1 VLLET
6 PEEIVIQPKKKRKR
20 RFLWLL
26 AIPAF
31 LLALVLSLQI
41 HAVQTWGG
49 HRLASYLSS
58 EWNRK
63 VEIDRIRIDL
73 WARVVLDGLYIE
85 DHKGDTLLY
94 AKELHL
100 AAYYFSSSNS
110 RFESQSISLREPN
123 IELKRYD
130 GEPDWNYQFLSDY
143 FASEEPQDTTGNFS
157 MWVGKLNIQDGK
169 FTYFDFTLPLIE
181 DGAFYEEQLAI
192 SNFSTVIEN
201 FEMKGE
207 VIQANIESLK
217 FKERSG
223 LNVENI
229 HAHFRMEGNAIQV
242 TELDADLGETHLVG
256 DVGIYAPN
264 DEAWSD
270 FNNKVIW
277 DIRLKPTEL
286 VLNDL
291 AVFSSDLKGFSNV
304 LKLEGNI
311 SGSLNDL
318 SLWNMNLEFGR
329 YSHFKGNIHLLNA
342 MNLDSLKYELAAE
355 SIESNYTDLSRM
367 KSYPFDEGRKLQLP
381 SNISTLG
388 NIRFEGNA
396 RGDLDALDL
405 YGKTITE
412 IGTLTT
418 AIHMS
423 DFDSLVSYSGQLQLD
438 KFNLGIYY
446 SDDQM
451 GVVSANIRLDGTG
464 LELSKMD
471 LNFEGEISELGLGQY
486 VYTKMTSTG
495 RFKNNF
501 FNGKFEIADAN
512 AQAKFDGEI
521 DFTQKQPLLNFELNI
536 NRFDLTAVGLLED
549 ETPAVIA
556 GEFNAHLKGLT
567 LSEIEGEFVG
577 ANIVYLIDEKI
588 RKLEYF
594 TLDTEQEGTRSI
606 TLNSDV
612 VFAKIEGNFNYDQL
626 WPSLQDIIADAM
638 PNLEYSSRPHKN
650 QDFNLTVRINDF
662 EFISAAFIPELKIAR
677 GTSLNLFVD
686 EKNNE
691 LSGTLGSP
699 KIQFEDYKAGDLVLD
714 ISREL
719 NSIFLTVQV
728 NEVLDGDAKLIS
740 NLSWD
745 MQSLGDT
752 VYSALMW
759 GNSGEFLTGDL
770 NGVFFLHSFD
780 DFEYRTGRSS
790 LVVNNETWDWAPNAS
805 ITLCHK
811 DLGVNG
817 FRMFNQSE
825 YVGING
831 MISEHPSSPLRLELG
846 NVDLS
851 MLNGLLGE
859 DLKLQGEANGVV
871 ELSNLYDKTIVTSEL
886 NLFELGL
893 NDYAIGNLCVNS
905 TWDSKKERLR
915 ADGEIER
922 DSVQPLRFAGTYT
935 PKDEV
940 SPLDFLL
947 TMNGFDLSLLN
958 AFIGED
964 VLGIHGFASSMVSLT
979 GTLDSPELEGDLILR
994 NASLAVPFLKT
1005 SYTFSDKVHIDPDM
1019 FAFNNIKIYDEDG
1032 NEGRLTG
1039 QVLHTNFADWQYDV
1053 LVEME
1058 KPFLTMNTKEG
1069 DNSDFYGKAY
1079 TTGFL
1084 DISGY
1089 GEQTFFDMTLKSE
1102 KGTTFIL
1109 PMSTSGELQFDS
1121 YISFVNPLD
1130 TVTKKELKA
1139 DLSGI
1144 TMNLQLDV
1152 TEDAEF
1158 QIIFDEAVG
1167 DVMKGRGKGHLS
1179 MIINNL
1185 STFNM
1190 YGMLEIT
1197 QGSYLFTL
1205 KNLLNK
1211 PFEVKPGGSIAWYGD
1226 PMAAELD
1233 LQAIYKAS
1241 ASLSDIIPDPTQTSG
1256 KRVPVNLIMGLQ
1268 GKMMNPTI
1276 GFDLE
1281 LPQSDQ
1287 LTKSRLAS
1295 VISTEQERNRQAFA
1309 LLVMGRFI
1317 SPPNIT
1323 QTAGSGVG
1331 LASNGSELISS
1342 QISNWLSQI
1351 SDDFDLGFNY
1361 RPGDKISNEEIE
1373 LALSTQLFNDRV
1385 SVTGNFGVARG
1396 SANTSQ
1402 TTNYIGDVRVEYNI
1416 TEDGK
1421 IRLMVYNE
1429 SNDTRMTTTTQSPYT
1444 QGIGV
1449 IYQEEFDNWKQLVD
1463 GIQELFKRNANK
1475 SSGGQIP

>member
-1 VLLET
+1 MET
-6 PEEIVIQPKKKRKR
+6 PEEIVVQPKKKRKR

-26 AIPAF
+26 TIPAF
-31 LLALVLSLQI
+31 FIILILSLQI

-73 WARVVLDGLYIE
+73 WARVVIDGLYIE

-94 AKELHL
+94 AKELHM
-100 AAYYFSSSNS
+100 ATYSFSSSQS
-110 RFESQSISLREPN
+110 RFESQSISLIDPN
-123 IELKRYD
+123 IEFKRYA
-130 GEPDWNYQFLSDY
+130 GESDWNYQFLSDY
-143 FASEEPQDTTGNFS
+143 FSSEEPKDTTSNFS
-157 MWVGKLNIQDGK
+157 MWVGKLKVENAK
-169 FTYFDFTLPLIE
+169 FTYFDYTLPLVQ
-181 DGAFYEEQLAI
+181 DGSFYEEQLAI
-192 SNFSTVIEN
+192 SHFSTEIEN
-201 FEMKGE
+201 FEMKGD
-207 VIQANIESLK
+207 VIQANIESFKL
-217 FKERSG
+217 KERSG
-223 LNVENI
+223 LNVEDL
-229 HAHFRMEGNAIQV
+229 HAHFRMDGNAIQV
-242 TELDADLGETHLVG
+242 TELDADLGETHVVG
-256 DVGIYAPN
+256 EVGMYAPN
-264 DEAWSD
+264 DSAWSD
-270 FNNKVIW
+270 FNNKVNW
-277 DIRLKPTEL
+277 DIHLKPSEL

-291 AVFSSDLKGFSNV
+291 AVFSGDLKGFTNV
-304 LKLEGNI
+304 LKLEGDI
-311 SGSLNDL
+311 SGPLNDL
-318 SLWNMNLEFGR
+318 SLWNMNLAFGR
-329 YSHFKGNIHLLNA
+329 HSHFKGNVHLLNA
-342 MNLDSLKYELAAE
+342 MNSDSLRYELAVNTL
-355 SIESNYTDLSRM
+355 SSDYHDLSGL
-367 KSYPFDEGRKLQLP
+367 KSFPFDQGKYLQLP
-381 SNISTLG
+381 ENISTLG
-388 NIRFEGNA
+388 KIHFEGNA
-396 RGDLDALDL
+396 SGDLDAVDL
-405 YGKTITE
+405 YGKTTTE
-412 IGTLTT
+412 IGALTT

-423 DFDSLVSYSGQLQLD
+423 DFDSLVTYSGQLELE
-438 KFNLGIYY
+438 KFNLGTYY
-446 SDDQM
+446 TDDQM
-451 GVVSANIRLDGTG
+451 GVVSANLSIAGSG
-464 LELSKMD
+464 LALSSMD
-471 LNFEGEISELGLGQY
+471 MNFDGEISELGMGGY
-486 VYTKMTSTG
+486 VYTKMTSSG

-501 FNGKFEIADAN
+501 FSGKFEIADPN
-512 AQAKFDGEI
+512 AQAMFDGEI
-521 DFTQKQPLLNFELNI
+521 DFTQKQPLLNFELNV
-536 NRFDLTAVGLLED
+536 NRFDLTAVGLIED

-567 LSEIEGEFVG
+567 LNEIEGEFVG

-588 RKLEYF
+588 RKLDYF
-594 TLDTEQEGTRSI
+594 TLDTEQDGKRSV

-612 VFAKIEGNFNYDQL
+612 IYAKLEGNFNYNQL
-626 WPSLQDIIADAM
+626 WPSLQDIIADAL
-638 PNLEYSSRPHKN
+638 PNMTYSSRPHKD

-662 EFISAAFIPELKIAR
+662 EFISAAFIPELKIAK

-686 EKNNE
+686 EKNNQ

-699 KIQFEDYKAGDLVLD
+699 KIQFEDYLAEELVVD

-719 NSIFLTVQV
+719 HSIFLTVQV
-728 NEVLDGDAKLIS
+728 NEVFENESKYIS

-745 MQSLGDT
+745 VQSLGDT

-759 GNSGEFLTGDL
+759 GNAGDFVTGDL
-770 NGVFFLHSFD
+770 NGVFFLNSFD
-780 DFEYRTGRSS
+780 DFEYRIGRSQ
-790 LVVNNETWDWAPNAS
+790 LVINSEPWVWTPDAS
-805 ITLCHK
+805 ITVCHK
-811 DLGVNG
+811 DLGFNG
-817 FRMFNQSE
+817 FQMHNQSE
-825 YVGING
+825 FLGING
-831 MISEHPSSPLRLELG
+831 MVTEHPSAPLKIELG
-846 NVDLS
+846 NLDLS

-859 DLKLQGEANGVV
+859 DLTLVGEANGVV
-871 ELSNLYDKTIVTSEL
+871 ELSNVYDKTIVTSEL
-886 NLFELGL
+886 SLFGLGL
-893 NDYAIGNLCVNS
+893 NTYEIGNLCVNS

-922 DSVQPLRFAGTYT
+922 DSIQPLRFAGTYT
-935 PKDEV
+935 PKKED

-964 VLGIHGFASSMVSLT
+964 VLGISGFASSMVSLT
-979 GTLDSPELEGDLILR
+979 GTLDEPQLEGDLMLR
-994 NASLAVPFLKT
+994 DAELFVPFLKT
-1005 SYTFSDKVHIDPDM
+1005 KYSFSDKVHIDPEM
-1019 FAFNNIKIYDEDG
+1019 FAFDNIKIFDEEG
-1032 NEGRLTG
+1032 NAGILTG
-1039 QVLHTNFADWQYDV
+1039 QVLHKNFADWQYDV
-1053 LVEME
+1053 LVDMD
-1058 KPFLTMNTKEG
+1058 KPLLTMNTKEG

-1079 TTGFL
+1079 TSGFL
-1084 DISGY
+1084 NISGY
-1089 GEQTFFDMTLKSE
+1089 GSQTFFDMTLKSE
-1102 KGTTFIL
+1102 KGTVFNL
-1109 PMSTSGELQFDS
+1109 PMSSSGELQFDS
-1121 YISFVNPLD
+1121 YIQFINPLD
-1130 TVTKKELKA
+1130 TTSKKELKA

-1144 TMNLQLDV
+1144 TMNMQLDV

-1190 YGMLEIT
+1190 YGMLELT
-1197 QGSYLFTL
+1197 EGSYLFTL

-1233 LQAIYKAS
+1233 MQAIYKVS
-1241 ASLSDIIPDPTQTSG
+1241 ASLNDIIPDPNQSTG
-1256 KRVPVNLIMGLQ
+1256 KRVPINLIMGLQ

-1295 VISTEQERNRQAFA
+1295 IVSTEQERNRQAFA

-1323 QTAGSGVG
+1323 QTGGTGVG
-1331 LASNGSELISS
+1331 LASNGSELISN

-1361 RPGDKISNEEIE
+1361 RPGDKISNEQIE

-1396 SANTSQ
+1396 NANTSQ

-1416 TEDGK
+1416 TQDGK

-1429 SNDTRMTTTTQSPYT
+1429 SNDRRMTTTTQSPYT

-1449 IYQEEFDNWKQLVD
+1449 IYQEEFDNWKQLAD

-1475 SSGGQIP
+1475 TSAVQLP

>member
-1 VLLET
+1 MLLEA
-6 PEEIVIQPKKKRKR
+6 PEEIVVQPKKKRKR

-26 AIPAF
+26 TIPVF
-31 LLALVLSLQI
+31 LLGLILSLQI

-49 HRLASYLSS
+49 HRLASYLSL

-63 VEIDRIRIDL
+63 VEIERVRIDL

-100 AAYYFSSSNS
+100 ATYSFSSSSS
-110 RFESQSISLREPN
+110 RFESQSVSLSEPN
-123 IELKRYD
+123 IEFKRYA
-130 GEPDWNYQFLSDY
+130 GEADWNYQFLSDY
-143 FASEEPQDTTGNFS
+143 FSSDEPLDTTSTFS
-157 MWVGKLNIQDGK
+157 VWVGKLNIENGK
-169 FTYFDFTLPLIE
+169 FVYFDYTLPLAE
-181 DGAFYEEQLAI
+181 EGVFYEEQLAV
-192 SNFSTVIEN
+192 SNFSTEIQN
-201 FEMKGE
+201 FEMNGD
-207 VIQANIESLK
+207 VIQASIESLK
-217 FKERSG
+217 LKERSG
-223 LNVENI
+223 LNI
-229 HAHFRMEGNAIQV
+229 DDMHAHLRMQGNSIQV
-242 TELDADLGETHLVG
+242 TDLNADLGETHLVG
-256 DVGIYAPN
+256 DLGIYAPN

-270 FNNKVIW
+270 FNNKVNW
-277 DIRLKPTEL
+277 DIHLKPTDL

-396 RGDLDALDL
+396 RGDLNALDL

-567 LSEIEGEFVG
+567 LSEVEGEFVG

-699 KIQFEDYKAGDLVLD
+699 KIQFEDYKAEDLVLD

-831 MISEHPSSPLRLELG
+831 IISEHPSSPLRLELG

-851 MLNGLLGE
+851 VLNGLLGE

-871 ELSNLYDKTIVTSEL
+871 ELSNVYDKTIVTSEL

-893 NDYAIGNLCVNS
+893 NDYEIGNLCVNS

-922 DSVQPLRFAGTYT
+922 DSIQPLRFAGTYT
-935 PKDEV
+935 PKDEE

-979 GTLDSPELEGDLILR
+979 GTLDSPQLEGDLILR

-1005 SYTFSDKVHIDPDM
+1005 SYTFSDKVHIDPEM

-1109 PMSTSGELQFDS
+1109 PMSSSGELQFDS

-1190 YGMLEIT
+1190 YGMLELT

-1211 PFEVKPGGSIAWYGD
+1211 PFEVKPGGTIAWYGD

-1233 LQAIYKAS
+1233 MKAIYKVS

-1323 QTAGSGVG
+1323 QTASSGVG

-1429 SNDTRMTTTTQSPYT
+1429 SNDSRMTTTTQSPYT

-1449 IYQEEFDNWKQLVD
+1449 IYQEEFDNWKQLAD
-1463 GIQELFKRNANK
+1463 GIQELFKRK
-1475 SSGGQIP
+1475 STKSPGD

>member
-1 VLLET
+1 MLLEA
-6 PEEIVIQPKKKRKR
+6 PEEIVVQPKKKRKR

-26 AIPAF
+26 TIPVF
-31 LLALVLSLQI
+31 LLVLILSLQI

-63 VEIDRIRIDL
+63 VEIERVRIDL

-100 AAYYFSSSNS
+100 ATYSFSSSSS
-110 RFESQSISLREPN
+110 RFESQSISLSEPN
-123 IELKRYD
+123 IEFKRYA
-130 GEPDWNYQFLSDY
+130 GEADWNYQFLSDY
-143 FASEEPQDTTGNFS
+143 FSSDEPLDTTSTFS
-157 MWVGKLNIQDGK
+157 VWVGKLNIENGK
-169 FTYFDFTLPLIE
+169 FVYFDYTLPLAE
-181 DGAFYEEQLAI
+181 EGVFYEEQLAV
-192 SNFSTVIEN
+192 SNFSTEIQN
-201 FEMKGE
+201 FEMNGD
-207 VIQANIESLK
+207 VIQASIESLK
-217 FKERSG
+217 LKERSG
-223 LNVENI
+223 LNI
-229 HAHFRMEGNAIQV
+229 DDMHAHLRMQGNSIQV
-242 TELDADLGETHLVG
+242 TDLNADLGETHLVG
-256 DVGIYAPN
+256 DLGIYAPN

-270 FNNKVIW
+270 FNNKVNW
-277 DIRLKPTEL
+277 DIHLKPTDL

-396 RGDLDALDL
+396 RGDLNALDL

-471 LNFEGEISELGLGQY
+471 LNFEGDISELGLGQY

-567 LSEIEGEFVG
+567 LSEVEGEFVG

-699 KIQFEDYKAGDLVLD
+699 KIQFEDYKAEDLVLD

-831 MISEHPSSPLRLELG
+831 IISEHPSSPLRLELG

-851 MLNGLLGE
+851 VLNGLLGE

-871 ELSNLYDKTIVTSEL
+871 ELSNVYDKTIVTSEL

-893 NDYAIGNLCVNS
+893 NDYEIGNLCVNS

-922 DSVQPLRFAGTYT
+922 DSIQPLRFAGTYT
-935 PKDEV
+935 PKDEE

-979 GTLDSPELEGDLILR
+979 GTLDSPQLEGDLILR

-1005 SYTFSDKVHIDPDM
+1005 SYTFSDKVHIDPEM

-1109 PMSTSGELQFDS
+1109 PMSSSGELQFDS

-1190 YGMLEIT
+1190 YGMLELT

-1211 PFEVKPGGSIAWYGD
+1211 PFEVKPGGTIAWYGD

-1233 LQAIYKAS
+1233 MKAIYKAS

-1323 QTAGSGVG
+1323 QTASSGVG

-1429 SNDTRMTTTTQSPYT
+1429 SNDSRMTTTTQSPYT

-1449 IYQEEFDNWKQLVD
+1449 IYQEEFDNWKQLAD
-1463 GIQELFKRNANK
+1463 GIQELFKRK
-1475 SSGGQIP
+1475 STKSPGD

>member
-6 PEEIVIQPKKKRKR
+6 PEEIVVLPKKKRKR

-26 AIPAF
+26 TIPAF
-31 LLALVLSLQI
+31 LVILILSLQI

-94 AKELHL
+94 AKELHM
-100 AAYYFSSSNS
+100 ATYSFSSSQS
-110 RFESQSISLREPN
+110 RFESQSISLLEPN
-123 IELKRYD
+123 IEFKLYA
-130 GEPDWNYQFLSDY
+130 GESDWNYQFLSDY
-143 FASEEPQDTTGNFS
+143 FASEEPQDTTSNFS
-157 MWVGKLNIQDGK
+157 MWVGKLNIENGK
-169 FTYFDFTLPLIE
+169 FTYFDYTLPLVE
-181 DGAFYEEQLAI
+181 EGAFYEEQLAV
-192 SNFSTVIEN
+192 SHFSTQVEN
-201 FEMKGE
+201 FEMKGD

-217 FKERSG
+217 LKERSG
-223 LNVENI
+223 LNVEDL
-229 HAHFRMEGNAIQV
+229 HAHFRMQGNAIQV

-256 DVGIYAPN
+256 DVGMYAPN
-264 DEAWSD
+264 DDAWSD
-270 FNNKVIW
+270 FNNKVNW
-277 DIRLKPTEL
+277 DIHFKPTEL

-291 AVFSSDLKGFSNV
+291 SVFSSDLKGFDNV
-304 LKLEGNI
+304 LKLEGDV
-311 SGSLNDL
+311 SGTLNDL
-318 SLWNMNLEFGR
+318 SLWNMNLQFGR
-329 YSHFKGNIHLLNA
+329 HSHFKGNIHLTNA

-355 SIESNYTDLSRM
+355 SITSNYNDLSSL
-367 KSYPFDEGRKLQLP
+367 KAYPFSEGKLMQLP
-381 SNISTLG
+381 ANISTLG
-388 NIRFEGNA
+388 RIQFEGNA
-396 RGDLDALDL
+396 RGDLSEVEL
-405 YGKTITE
+405 YGKTTTD
-412 IGTLTT
+412 IGSLTT
-418 AIHMS
+418 AVKMS
-423 DFDSLVSYSGQLQLD
+423 DFDSLVSYNGQLQLE

-446 SDDQM
+446 SDDQL
-451 GVVSANIRLDGTG
+451 GVVSTNIHVEGTG
-464 LELSKMD
+464 LEVSNMD
-471 LNFEGEISELGLGQY
+471 LNFEGVISELGLGEY
-486 VYTKMTSTG
+486 VYTKMTSSG

-501 FNGKFEIADAN
+501 FSGKFEIADAN

-521 DFTQKQPLLNFELNI
+521 DFTQKQPLLNFELNV

-588 RKLEYF
+588 RKLDYF
-594 TLDTEQEGTRSI
+594 TIDTEQEGKRSI
-606 TLNSDV
+606 TLNSEV
-612 VFAKIEGNFNYDQL
+612 VYARLDGNFDYNQL
-626 WPSLQDIIADAM
+626 WPSLQDIIADAL
-638 PNLEYSSRPHKN
+638 PNMEHSFRPHKE
-650 QDFNLTVRINDF
+650 QDFDLTVRINDF

-691 LSGTLGSP
+691 LSGTFGSP
-699 KIQFEDYKAGDLVLD
+699 NIQYEDYKAEDLVVD
-714 ISREL
+714 ISRDL
-719 NSIFLTVQV
+719 GSIFLTVQV
-728 NEVLDGDAKLIS
+728 NEVLDQESKMIS

-745 MQSLGDT
+745 VQSLGDT

-759 GNSGEFLTGDL
+759 GNPGEFLTGDL
-770 NGVFFLHSFD
+770 NGVFFLNSFD
-780 DFEYRTGRSS
+780 DFEYIVGRSS
-790 LVVNNETWDWAPNAS
+790 LVVNNELWIWAPNAS
-805 ITLCHK
+805 FTLCHK

-817 FRMFNQSE
+817 FRMYHQNE
-825 YVGING
+825 YLGING
-831 MISEHPSSPLRLELG
+831 MITEHPSSPLRVELG
-846 NVDLS
+846 NVDLA

-859 DLKLQGEANGVV
+859 DLQLAGEANGVV
-871 ELSNLYDKTIVTSEL
+871 ELSNVYDKTIVTSEL
-886 NLFELGL
+886 SLFDLGL
-893 NDYAIGNLCVNS
+893 NDYEIGNLCVNS

-922 DSVQPLRFAGTYT
+922 DSLQPLRFAGNYT
-935 PKDEV
+935 PKKEE

-947 TMNGFDLSLLN
+947 TMNGFDLSILN

-964 VLGIHGFASSMVSLT
+964 VLGISGYASSMVSLT
-979 GTLDSPELEGDLILR
+979 GTLEEPQLEGDLILR
-994 NASLAVPFLKT
+994 KAELFVPFLQTK
-1005 SYTFSDKVHIDPDM
+1005 YAFDDKIHIDPEM
-1019 FAFNNIKIYDEDG
+1019 FAFDNVKIFDEEG
-1032 NEGRLTG
+1032 NPGRLTG
-1039 QVLHTNFADWQYDV
+1039 QVLHKNFEDWQYDV
-1053 LVEME
+1053 MVEMDT
-1058 KPFLTMNTKEG
+1058 PMLTMNTKEG

-1089 GEQTFFDMTLKSE
+1089 GDQTFFDMTLKSE
-1102 KGTTFIL
+1102 KGTVFNL
-1109 PMSTSGELQFDS
+1109 PMSASGELQFDS
-1121 YISFVNPLD
+1121 YIQFVNPLD
-1130 TVTKKELKA
+1130 TATKKELKA

-1144 TMNLQLDV
+1144 TMNMQLDV

-1233 LQAIYKAS
+1233 MQAIYKVS
-1241 ASLSDIIPDPTQTSG
+1241 ASLNDIIPDPTQTSG
-1256 KRVPVNLIMGLQ
+1256 KRVPINLIMGLQ

-1295 VISTEQERNRQAFA
+1295 VVSTEQERNRQAFA

-1323 QTAGSGVG
+1323 QTGGTGVG
-1331 LASNGSELISS
+1331 LASNGSELISN

-1361 RPGDKISNEEIE
+1361 RPGDKISNEQIE

-1416 TEDGK
+1416 TQDGK

-1429 SNDTRMTTTTQSPYT
+1429 SNDQRVTTTAQSPYT

-1449 IYQEEFDNWKQLVD
+1449 IYQEEFDNWKQLAD
-1463 GIQELFKRNANK
+1463 GIQEIFKRNANK

>member
-1 VLLET
+1 MET
-6 PEEIVIQPKKKRKR
+6 PEEKIVVQPKKKRKR

-31 LLALVLSLQI
+31 LVALVLSLQI
-41 HAVQTWGG
+41 HAVQTWCG
-49 HRLASYLSS
+49 HRLAEYLSS

-94 AKELHL
+94 AKELHM
-100 AAYYFSSSNS
+100 ATYSFSSDDS
-110 RFESQSISLREPN
+110 RFESQSISLIEPD
-123 IELKRYD
+123 IELKRYQGD
-130 GEPDWNYQFLSDY
+130 SYWNYQFLSDY
-143 FASEEPQDTTGNFS
+143 FSSDEPADTASNFS
-157 MWVGKLNIQDGK
+157 MWVGKLYVENAK
-169 FTYFDFTLPLIE
+169 FVYFDYNLPAVL
-181 DGAFYEEQLAI
+181 DGTFFEEQLEI
-192 SNFSTVIEN
+192 SNFTSEIEN
-201 FEMKGE
+201 FEMKGD

-223 LNVENI
+223 LNI
-229 HAHFRMEGNAIQV
+229 DQLHAHFRMEGNSIQV
-242 TELDADLGETHLVG
+242 KELDANLGKTHLVG
-256 DVGIYAPN
+256 DLGIYAPN
-264 DEAWSD
+264 DDAWND
-270 FNNKVIW
+270 FNNKVKW
-277 DIRLKPTEL
+277 DIHLEPTEL

-291 AVFSSDLKGFSNV
+291 AVFSSDLKGFDNV
-304 LKLEGNI
+304 LKIDGDI

-318 SLWNMNLEFGR
+318 NLWNMNLEFGKR
-329 YSHFKGNIHLLNA
+329 SHFKGNIHLLNA
-342 MNLDSLKYELAAE
+342 LNVDSLSYEVAV
-355 SIESNYTDLSRM
+355 SSVSSDYNDLSAL
-367 KSYPFDEGRKLQLP
+367 KSYPFNEGKFLQFP
-381 SNISTLG
+381 SNVATLG
-388 NIRFEGNA
+388 KIQFEGNA
-396 RGDLDALDL
+396 RGDLSAVEL
-405 YGKTITE
+405 YGKTTTD
-412 IGTLTT
+412 IGSLTT
-418 AIHMS
+418 AIQMS
-423 DFDSLVSYSGQLQLD
+423 DFDSLAHYSGQLKLE
-438 KFNLGIYY
+438 KFNLGTYY
-446 SDDQM
+446 SDPEM
-451 GVVSANIRLDGTG
+451 GVVSADIRIDGTG
-464 LELSKMD
+464 LELNNMD
-471 LNFEGEISELGLGQY
+471 LNFEGGISELGFGQY
-486 VYTKMTSTG
+486 VYTNMNSTG

-501 FNGKFEIADAN
+501 FSGKFEIADAN
-512 AQAKFDGEI
+512 AQATFDGEI
-521 DFTQKQPLLNFELNI
+521 DFTQRQPVLNFDLNL
-536 NRFDLTAVGLLED
+536 NRFDLTAVGLIED

-556 GEFNAHLKGLT
+556 GQFNARLKGLT
-567 LSEIEGEFVG
+567 FSEIEGELVG
-577 ANIVYLIDEKI
+577 ANVVYLIDEKI
-588 RKLEYF
+588 RKLDYF
-594 TLDTEQEGTRSI
+594 TIDTEQEGVKSI

-612 VFAKIEGNFNYDQL
+612 VYARLEGNFNYDQL
-626 WPSLQDIIADAM
+626 WPSIQDIIADAM
-638 PNLEYSSRPHKN
+638 PNMTYSARPHKK
-650 QDFNLTVRINDF
+650 QDFNLIVRINDF
-662 EFISAAFIPELKIAR
+662 EFISAAFIPELKIAK

-686 EKNNE
+686 EKNNL

-699 KIQFEDYKAGDLVLD
+699 FIQYENYKAEELVVD

-719 NSIFLTVQV
+719 KSIFLTVQV
-728 NEVLDGDAKLIS
+728 NEVFSEDSKYIS

-745 MQSLGDT
+745 VQSLGDT
-752 VYSALMW
+752 LYSALMW
-759 GNSGEFLTGDL
+759 GNDGDYVTGDL

-780 DFEYRTGRSS
+780 DFEYRIGQSQ
-790 LVVNNETWDWAPNAS
+790 LVINSQPWTLSTNAS
-805 ITLCHK
+805 LTLCHNE
-811 DLGVNG
+811 LGVNG
-817 FRMFNQSE
+817 FRMFNQTE
-825 YVGING
+825 YLGING
-831 MISEHPSSPLRLELG
+831 MVSEHPTSPLRIELG
-846 NVDLS
+846 NIDLS
-851 MLNGLLGE
+851 MLNSLLGE
-859 DLKLQGEANGVV
+859 DLILKGEANGVV
-871 ELSNLYDKTIVTSEL
+871 ELSNIYDKTIVTSEL
-886 NLFELGL
+886 SIFDLGL
-893 NDYAIGNLCVNS
+893 NDYEIGSLCVNS

-935 PKDEV
+935 PKKES
-940 SPLDFLL
+940 SPLDFVL
-947 TMNGFDLSLLN
+947 TMNGFDLSILN

-964 VLGIHGFASSMVSLT
+964 VLGISGFASSMVSLT
-979 GTLDSPELEGDLILR
+979 GTLEEPQLEGDLLLR
-994 NASLAVPFLKT
+994 KAKLFVPFLQT
-1005 SYTFSDKVHIDPDM
+1005 GFTFTDKIHIDPEM
-1019 FAFNNIKIYDEDG
+1019 FAFDNVEIFDAEG
-1032 NEGRLTG
+1032 NAGRLTG
-1039 QVLHTNFADWQYDV
+1039 QVLHKNFGDWQYDV
-1053 LVEME
+1053 SVEME
-1058 KPFLTMNTKEG
+1058 TPLLTMNTKEG

-1084 DISGY
+1084 DVSGY
-1089 GEQTFFDMTLKSE
+1089 GDQTFFDMTLKSE

-1109 PMSTSGELQFDS
+1109 PMSSSGELQFDS
-1121 YISFVNPLD
+1121 YIQFVNPLD
-1130 TVTKKELKA
+1130 TTTKKELKA

-1144 TMNLQLDV
+1144 TMNMQLDV

-1190 YGMLEIT
+1190 YGMLELT

-1211 PFEVKPGGSIAWYGD
+1211 PFEVKPGGTIAWYGD
-1226 PMAAELD
+1226 PMGAELD
-1233 LQAIYKAS
+1233 MQAIYKSS
-1241 ASLSDIIPDPTQTSG
+1241 ASLNDIIPDPTQTSG

-1323 QTAGSGVG
+1323 QTGGSGVG

-1361 RPGDKISNEEIE
+1361 RPGDKISNEQIE

-1396 SANTSQ
+1396 NANTSQ

-1416 TEDGK
+1416 TQDGK

-1429 SNDTRMTTTTQSPYT
+1429 SNDSRMITTTQSPYT

-1449 IYQEEFDNWKQLVD
+1449 IYQEEFDNWKQLAE
-1463 GIQELFKRNANK
+1463 GIQELFKRNATK
-1475 SSGGQIP
+1475 SPGD

>member
-1 VLLET
+1 MLLEA
-6 PEEIVIQPKKKRKR
+6 PEEIVVQPKKKRKR

-26 AIPAF
+26 TIPVF
-31 LLALVLSLQI
+31 LLVLILSLQI

-49 HRLASYLSS
+49 HRLASYLSL

-63 VEIDRIRIDL
+63 VEIERVRIDL

-100 AAYYFSSSNS
+100 ATYSFSSSSS
-110 RFESQSISLREPN
+110 RFESQSVSLSEPN
-123 IELKRYD
+123 IEFKRYA
-130 GEPDWNYQFLSDY
+130 GEADWNYQFLSDY
-143 FASEEPQDTTGNFS
+143 FSSDEPLDTTSTFS
-157 MWVGKLNIQDGK
+157 VWVGKLNIENGK
-169 FTYFDFTLPLIE
+169 FVYFDYTLPLAE
-181 DGAFYEEQLAI
+181 EGVFYEEQLAV
-192 SNFSTVIEN
+192 SNFSTEIQN
-201 FEMKGE
+201 FEMNGD
-207 VIQANIESLK
+207 VIQASIESLK
-217 FKERSG
+217 LKERSG
-223 LNVENI
+223 LNI
-229 HAHFRMEGNAIQV
+229 DDMHAHLRMQGNSIQV
-242 TELDADLGETHLVG
+242 TDLNADLGETHLVG
-256 DVGIYAPN
+256 DLGIYAPN

-270 FNNKVIW
+270 FNNKVNW
-277 DIRLKPTEL
+277 DIHLKPTDL

-318 SLWNMNLEFGR
+318 SLWTMNLEFGR
-329 YSHFKGNIHLLNA
+329 YSHFKGNLHLLNA

-396 RGDLDALDL
+396 RGDLNALDL

-471 LNFEGEISELGLGQY
+471 LNFEGDISELGLGQY

-567 LSEIEGEFVG
+567 LSEVEGEFVG

-699 KIQFEDYKAGDLVLD
+699 KIQFEDYKAEDLVLD

-831 MISEHPSSPLRLELG
+831 IISEHPSSPLRLELG

-851 MLNGLLGE
+851 VLNGLLGE

-871 ELSNLYDKTIVTSEL
+871 ELSNVYDKTIVTSEL

-893 NDYAIGNLCVNS
+893 NDYEIGNLCVNS

-922 DSVQPLRFAGTYT
+922 DSIQPLRFAGTYT
-935 PKDEV
+935 PKDEE

-979 GTLDSPELEGDLILR
+979 GTLDSPQLEGDLILR

-1005 SYTFSDKVHIDPDM
+1005 SYTFSDKVHIDPEM

-1089 GEQTFFDMTLKSE
+1089 GEQTFFDMTLRSE

-1109 PMSTSGELQFDS
+1109 PMSSSGELQFDS
-1121 YISFVNPLD
+1121 YISFLNPLD

-1190 YGMLEIT
+1190 YGMLELT

-1211 PFEVKPGGSIAWYGD
+1211 PFEVKPGGTIAWYGD

-1233 LQAIYKAS
+1233 MKAIYKVS

-1323 QTAGSGVG
+1323 QTASSGVG

-1429 SNDTRMTTTTQSPYT
+1429 SNDSRMTTTTQSPYT

-1449 IYQEEFDNWKQLVD
+1449 IYQEEFDNWKQLAD
-1463 GIQELFKRNANK
+1463 GIQELFKRK
-1475 SSGGQIP
+1475 STKSPGD

>member
-1 VLLET
+1 MLLET
-6 PEEIVIQPKKKRKR
+6 PEEIVVLPKKKRKR

-26 AIPAF
+26 TIPAF
-31 LLALVLSLQI
+31 LVILILSLQI

-49 HRLASYLSS
+49 HRLASFLSS

-94 AKELHL
+94 AKELHM
-100 AAYYFSSSNS
+100 ATYSFSSSES
-110 RFESQSISLREPN
+110 RFESQSISLLEPN
-123 IELKRYD
+123 IEFKRYA
-130 GEPDWNYQFLSDY
+130 GESDWNYQFLSDY
-143 FASEEPQDTTGNFS
+143 FASEEPQDTTSNFS
-157 MWVGKLNIQDGK
+157 MWVGKLNIENGK
-169 FTYFDFTLPLIE
+169 FTYFDYTLPLVE
-181 DGAFYEEQLAI
+181 EGAFYEEQLAV
-192 SNFSTVIEN
+192 SHFSTQIEN
-201 FEMKGE
+201 FEMKDD
-207 VIQANIESLK
+207 VIQANIETLK
-217 FKERSG
+217 FRERSG

-229 HAHFRMEGNAIQV
+229 HAHLRMEGNSIQV

-264 DEAWSD
+264 DEAWND
-270 FNNKVIW
+270 FNNKVNW
-277 DIRLKPTEL
+277 DIHFKPTKL

-291 AVFSSDLKGFSNV
+291 SVFSSDLKGFDNV
-304 LKLEGNI
+304 LKLEGDV

-329 YSHFKGNIHLLNA
+329 HSHFKGNIHLMNA
-342 MNLDSLKYELAAE
+342 MNLDSLKYEMAAE
-355 SIESNYTDLSRM
+355 SITSNYSDLTGL
-367 KSYPFDEGRKLQLP
+367 KTYPFSEGTRMQLP
-381 SNISTLG
+381 SNMATLG
-388 NIRFEGNA
+388 KIQFEGNL
-396 RGDLDALDL
+396 RGDLSAVDL
-405 YGKTITE
+405 YGKTTTE
-412 IGTLTT
+412 IGSLTT

-423 DFDSLVSYSGQLQLD
+423 DFDSLVSYSGQLELD
-438 KFNLGIYY
+438 QFNLGTYY
-446 SDDQM
+446 SDDQL
-451 GVVSANIRLDGTG
+451 GVVSANIRIEGTG
-464 LELSKMD
+464 IEVGNMD
-471 LNFEGEISELGLGQY
+471 LNFDGGISEFGLGGY
-486 VYTKMTSTG
+486 VYTQMTSSG

-501 FNGKFEIADAN
+501 FNGIFEIADAN

-521 DFTQKQPLLNFELNI
+521 DFTQKQPLLNFELNV

-588 RKLEYF
+588 RKLDYF
-594 TLDTEQEGTRSI
+594 TIDTEQEGTRSI

-612 VFAKIEGNFNYDQL
+612 VYAKLEGNFNYNQL
-626 WPSLQDIIADAM
+626 WPSLQDIIADAL
-638 PNLEYSSRPHKN
+638 PNMTYSARPHKE
-650 QDFNLTVRINDF
+650 QDFNLTIRINDF
-662 EFISAAFIPELKIAR
+662 GFISAAFIPELKIAK

-691 LSGTLGSP
+691 LSGTFGSP
-699 KIQFEDYKAGDLVLD
+699 NIQFENYKAEDLVLD

-719 NSIFLTVQV
+719 SSIFLTVQV
-728 NEVLDGDAKLIS
+728 NEVLDGDSKLIS

-745 MQSLGDT
+745 VQSLGDT

-770 NGVFFLHSFD
+770 NGVFFLNSFD
-780 DFEYRTGRSS
+780 DFEYRVGRSS
-790 LVVNNETWDWAPNAS
+790 LLVNNEPWIWAPNAS
-805 ITLCHK
+805 FTMCHK

-817 FRMFNQSE
+817 FRMYNQSE
-825 YVGING
+825 YLGING
-831 MISEHPSSPLRLELG
+831 MISEHPSAPLRVELG
-846 NVDLS
+846 NVDLA
-851 MLNGLLGE
+851 MFNALLGE

-871 ELSNLYDKTIVTSEL
+871 ELSNVYDKTIITSEL
-886 NLFELGL
+886 SLFNLGL
-893 NDYAIGNLCVNS
+893 NEYEIGNLCVNS
-905 TWDSKKERLR
+905 IWDSKKDRLR

-922 DSVQPLRFAGTYT
+922 DSVQPLRFAGNYT
-935 PKDEV
+935 PKDEE

-979 GTLDSPELEGDLILR
+979 GTLEEPQLEGDLILR
-994 NASLAVPFLKT
+994 KAELFVPFLQTK
-1005 SYTFSDKVHIDPDM
+1005 YAFDDKIHIDPEM
-1019 FAFNNIKIYDEDG
+1019 FAFDNVKIFDEEG
-1032 NEGRLTG
+1032 NPGRLTG
-1039 QVLHTNFADWQYDV
+1039 QILHKNFADWQYDV
-1053 LVEME
+1053 MVEMDT
-1058 KPFLTMNTKEG
+1058 PMLTMNTKEG

-1089 GEQTFFDMTLKSE
+1089 GDQTFFDMTLKSE
-1102 KGTTFIL
+1102 KGTVFNL
-1109 PMSTSGELQFDS
+1109 PMSSSGELQFDS
-1121 YISFVNPLD
+1121 YIQFINPLD

-1144 TMNLQLDV
+1144 TMNMQLDV

-1190 YGMLEIT
+1190 YGMLELT

-1211 PFEVKPGGSIAWYGD
+1211 PFEVKPGGTIAWYGD

-1233 LQAIYKAS
+1233 MQAIYKVS
-1241 ASLSDIIPDPTQTSG
+1241 ASLNDIIPDPTQTSG
-1256 KRVPVNLIMGLQ
+1256 KRVPINLIMGLQ

-1295 VISTEQERNRQAFA
+1295 VVSTEQERNRQAFA

-1323 QTAGSGVG
+1323 QTGGTGVG

-1361 RPGDKISNEEIE
+1361 RPGDKISNEQIE

-1416 TEDGK
+1416 TQDGK

-1429 SNDTRMTTTTQSPYT
+1429 SNDQRVTTTTQSPYT

-1449 IYQEEFDNWKQLVD
+1449 IYQEEFDNWKELAI
-1463 GIQELFKRNANK
+1463 GIQELFKRKVENSQK
-1475 SSGGQIP
+1475 D

>member
-6 PEEIVIQPKKKRKR
+6 PEEIVVQPKKKRKR

-26 AIPAF
+26 TIPAF
-31 LLALVLSLQI
+31 LAILILSLQI

-100 AAYYFSSSNS
+100 ATYSFSSSDS
-110 RFESQSISLREPN
+110 RFESQSISLVEPN
-123 IELKRYD
+123 IELKRYAGD
-130 GEPDWNYQFLSDY
+130 SDWNYQFLSDY
-143 FASEEPQDTTGNFS
+143 FASEEPQDTTSNFS
-157 MWVGKLNIQDGK
+157 MWVGKLNIENGK
-169 FTYFDFTLPLIE
+169 FTYFDYTLPLVE
-181 DGAFYEEQLAI
+181 EGAFYEEQLAV
-192 SNFSTVIEN
+192 SHFSTQIEN
-201 FEMKGE
+201 FEMKGD

-217 FKERSG
+217 LKERSG
-223 LNVENI
+223 LNVEDL
-229 HAHFRMEGNAIQV
+229 HAHFRMQDNAIQV

-256 DVGIYAPN
+256 DVGMYAPN
-264 DEAWSD
+264 DDAWSD
-270 FNNKVIW
+270 FNNKVNW
-277 DIRLKPTEL
+277 DIHLKPTEL

-291 AVFSSDLKGFSNV
+291 SVFSSDLKGFDNV
-304 LKLEGNI
+304 LKLEGDI
-311 SGSLNDL
+311 SGPLNNL
-318 SLWNMNLEFGR
+318 SLWNMNLQFGR
-329 YSHFKGNIHLLNA
+329 HSHFKGNIHLMNA

-355 SIESNYTDLSRM
+355 SVTSNYNDLSSL
-367 KSYPFDEGRKLQLP
+367 KAYPFSEGNRMQLP
-381 SNISTLG
+381 ANISTLG
-388 NIRFEGNA
+388 KIQFEGNA
-396 RGDLDALDL
+396 RGDLSEVEL
-405 YGKTITE
+405 YGKTTTD
-412 IGTLTT
+412 IGSLTT
-418 AIHMS
+418 AVKMS
-423 DFDSLVSYSGQLQLD
+423 DFDSLVSYNGQLQLE

-446 SDDQM
+446 SDDQL
-451 GVVSANIRLDGTG
+451 GVVSTNIHVEGTG
-464 LELSKMD
+464 IEVSNMD
-471 LNFEGEISELGLGQY
+471 LNFEGDISELGLGEY
-486 VYTKMTSTG
+486 VYTKMTSSG

-501 FNGKFEIADAN
+501 FSGKFEIADAN

-521 DFTQKQPLLNFELNI
+521 DFTQKQPLLNFELNV

-588 RKLEYF
+588 RKLDYF
-594 TLDTEQEGTRSI
+594 TIDTEQEGTRSI

-612 VFAKIEGNFNYDQL
+612 VYAKLEGNFNYNQL
-626 WPSLQDIIADAM
+626 WPSLQDIIADAL
-638 PNLEYSSRPHKN
+638 PNMTYSSRPHKE

-691 LSGTLGSP
+691 LSGTFGSP
-699 KIQFEDYKAGDLVLD
+699 NIQYEDYKAEDLVVD

-719 NSIFLTVQV
+719 GSIFLTVQV
-728 NEVLDGDAKLIS
+728 NEVLDQESKLIS

-745 MQSLGDT
+745 VQSLGDT

-759 GNSGEFLTGDL
+759 GNPGEFLTGDL
-770 NGVFFLHSFD
+770 NGVFFLNSFD
-780 DFEYRTGRSS
+780 DFEYRVGRSS
-790 LVVNNETWDWAPNAS
+790 LLVNNEPWIWAPNAS
-805 ITLCHK
+805 FTMCHK

-817 FRMFNQSE
+817 FRMYNQSE
-825 YVGING
+825 YLGING
-831 MISEHPSSPLRLELG
+831 MISEHPSAPLRVELG
-846 NVDLS
+846 NVDLA
-851 MLNGLLGE
+851 MFNALLGE

-871 ELSNLYDKTIVTSEL
+871 ELSNVYDKTIITSEL
-886 NLFELGL
+886 SLFNLGL
-893 NDYAIGNLCVNS
+893 NEYEIGNLCVNS
-905 TWDSKKERLR
+905 IWDSKKDRLR

-922 DSVQPLRFAGTYT
+922 DSVQPLRFAGNYT
-935 PKDEV
+935 PKDEE

-979 GTLDSPELEGDLILR
+979 GTLEEPQLEGDLILR
-994 NASLAVPFLKT
+994 KAELFVPFLQTK
-1005 SYTFSDKVHIDPDM
+1005 YAFDDKIHIDPEM
-1019 FAFNNIKIYDEDG
+1019 FAFDNVKIFDEEG
-1032 NEGRLTG
+1032 NPGRLTG
-1039 QVLHTNFADWQYDV
+1039 QILHKNFADWQYDV
-1053 LVEME
+1053 MVEMDT
-1058 KPFLTMNTKEG
+1058 PMLTMNTKEG

-1089 GEQTFFDMTLKSE
+1089 GDQTFFDMTLKSE
-1102 KGTTFIL
+1102 KGTVFNL
-1109 PMSTSGELQFDS
+1109 PMSSSGELQFDS
-1121 YISFVNPLD
+1121 YIQFINPLD

-1144 TMNLQLDV
+1144 TMNMQLDV

-1190 YGMLEIT
+1190 YGMLELT

-1211 PFEVKPGGSIAWYGD
+1211 PFEVKPGGTIAWYGD

-1233 LQAIYKAS
+1233 MQAIYKVS
-1241 ASLSDIIPDPTQTSG
+1241 ASLNDIIPDPTQTSG
-1256 KRVPVNLIMGLQ
+1256 KRVPINLIMGLQ

-1295 VISTEQERNRQAFA
+1295 VVSTEQERNRQAFA

-1323 QTAGSGVG
+1323 QTGGTGVG

-1361 RPGDKISNEEIE
+1361 RPGDKISNEQIE

-1416 TEDGK
+1416 TQDGK

-1429 SNDTRMTTTTQSPYT
+1429 SNDQRVTTTTQSPYT

-1449 IYQEEFDNWKQLVD
+1449 IYQEEFDNWKELAI
-1463 GIQELFKRNANK
+1463 GIQELFKRKVENSQK
-1475 SSGGQIP
+1475 D

>member
-1 VLLET
+1 LET
-6 PEEIVIQPKKKRKR
+6 PEEIVVQPKKKRKR

-26 AIPAF
+26 TIPAF
-31 LLALVLSLQI
+31 FILAILSLQI

-63 VEIDRIRIDL
+63 VEIDRVRIDL

-100 AAYYFSSSNS
+100 ATYSFSSSDS
-110 RFESQSISLREPN
+110 RFESQSISLVEPN
-123 IELKRYD
+123 IELKRYAGD
-130 GEPDWNYQFLSDY
+130 ADWNYQFLSDY
-143 FASEEPQDTTGNFS
+143 FASEEPQDTTSNFS
-157 MWVGKLNIQDGK
+157 MWVGKLNIENGK
-169 FTYFDFTLPLIE
+169 FTYFDYTLPLAE
-181 DGAFYEEQLAI
+181 EGAFYEEQLAV
-192 SNFSTVIEN
+192 SHFSTQIEN
-201 FEMKGE
+201 FEMKGD

-223 LNVENI
+223 LNVEDL
-229 HAHFRMEGNAIQV
+229 HAHFRMQDNAIQV

-256 DVGIYAPN
+256 DVGMYAPN
-264 DEAWSD
+264 DDAWSD
-270 FNNKVIW
+270 FNNKVNW
-277 DIRLKPTEL
+277 DIHLKPTEL

-291 AVFSSDLKGFSNV
+291 SVFSSDLKGFDNV
-304 LKLEGNI
+304 LKLEGDI
-311 SGSLNDL
+311 SGPLNDL
-318 SLWNMNLEFGR
+318 SLWNMNLQFGR
-329 YSHFKGNIHLLNA
+329 DSHFKGNIHLLNA
-342 MNLDSLKYELAAE
+342 MNLDSLKYQVAAE
-355 SIESNYTDLSRM
+355 SVQSNFSDLTSL
-367 KSYPFDEGRKLQLP
+367 KSYPFNEGKFMELP
-381 SNISTLG
+381 ANISTLG
-388 NIRFEGNA
+388 KIQFEGNA
-396 RGDLDALDL
+396 RGDLAEVEL
-405 YGKTITE
+405 YGKTTTD
-412 IGTLTT
+412 IGSLTT
-418 AIHMS
+418 AIKMS
-423 DFDSLVSYSGQLQLD
+423 DFDSLVSYNGQLQLE
-438 KFNLGIYY
+438 KFNLGTYY
-446 SDDQM
+446 TDDQL
-451 GVVSANIRLDGTG
+451 GVVSTNIHIEGTG
-464 LELSKMD
+464 LELGNMD
-471 LNFEGEISELGLGQY
+471 LNFEGDISELGLGEY
-486 VYTKMTSTG
+486 VYTKMTSNG

-501 FNGKFEIADAN
+501 FSGIFEIADAN

-521 DFTQKQPLLNFELNI
+521 DFTQKQPLLNFDLNV
-536 NRFDLTAVGLLED
+536 NRFDLTAVGLVED

-556 GEFNAHLKGLT
+556 GDFSAHLKGLT

-577 ANIVYLIDEKI
+577 SNVIYLIDEKI
-588 RKLEYF
+588 RKLDYF
-594 TLDTEQEGTRSI
+594 TLDTEQGQTRSI

-612 VFAKIEGNFNYDQL
+612 VFAKLEGNFNYNQL
-626 WPSLQDIIADAM
+626 WPSLQDIIADAL
-638 PNLEYSSRPHKN
+638 PNMTYSSRPHKE

-662 EFISAAFIPELKIAR
+662 EFISAAFIPELKVAP

-686 EKNNE
+686 ERNNE
-691 LSGTLGSP
+691 LSGTFGSP
-699 KIQFEDYKAGDLVLD
+699 NIQYEDYKAEDLVVD

-719 NSIFLTVQV
+719 SSIFLTVQV
-728 NEVLDGDAKLIS
+728 NEVLDGDSKLIS

-745 MQSLGDT
+745 VQSLGDT

-759 GNSGEFLTGDL
+759 GNPGEFLTGDL
-770 NGVFFLHSFD
+770 NGVFFLNSFD
-780 DFEYRTGRSS
+780 DFEYRVDQSS
-790 LVVNNETWDWAPNAS
+790 LVINNEPWYWAPNAS
-805 ITLCHK
+805 FTLCHK

-817 FRMFNQSE
+817 FRMYNQNE
-825 YVGING
+825 YLGING
-831 MISEHPSSPLRLELG
+831 MITEHPSAPLRVELG
-846 NVDLS
+846 NIDLS
-851 MLNGLLGE
+851 LLNGLLGE
-859 DLKLQGEANGVV
+859 DLKLAGEANGVV
-871 ELSNLYDKTIVTSEL
+871 ELSNVYDKTIVSSEL
-886 NLFELGL
+886 SLFELGL
-893 NDYAIGNLCVNS
+893 NDYEIGNLCVNS

-922 DSVQPLRFAGTYT
+922 DSVQPLRFAGNYA
-935 PKDEV
+935 PNNEE

-947 TMNGFDLSLLN
+947 TMNGFDLSILN

-964 VLGIHGFASSMVSLT
+964 VLGISGFASSMVSLT
-979 GTLDSPELEGDLILR
+979 GTLEEPQLEGDLILR
-994 NASLAVPFLKT
+994 KAELFVPFLQTK
-1005 SYTFSDKVHIDPDM
+1005 YAFNDKIHIDPEM
-1019 FAFNNIKIYDEDG
+1019 FAFDNVKIFDEEG
-1032 NEGRLTG
+1032 NPGRLTG
-1039 QVLHTNFADWQYDV
+1039 QVLHKNFGDWQYDV
-1053 LVEME
+1053 MVEMDT
-1058 KPFLTMNTKEG
+1058 PMLTMNTKEG

-1089 GEQTFFDMTLKSE
+1089 GDQTFFDMTLKSE
-1102 KGTTFIL
+1102 KGTVFNL
-1109 PMSTSGELQFDS
+1109 PMSASGELQFDS
-1121 YISFVNPLD
+1121 YIQFVNPLD
-1130 TVTKKELKA
+1130 TTMKKELKA

-1144 TMNLQLDV
+1144 TMNMQLDV

-1190 YGMLEIT
+1190 YGMLELT

-1211 PFEVKPGGSIAWYGD
+1211 PFEVKPGGTIAWYGD

-1233 LQAIYKAS
+1233 MQAIYKVS
-1241 ASLSDIIPDPTQTSG
+1241 ASLNDIIPDPTQTSG
-1256 KRVPVNLIMGLQ
+1256 KRVPINLIMGLQ

-1295 VISTEQERNRQAFA
+1295 VVSTEQERNRQAFA

-1323 QTAGSGVG
+1323 QTGGTGVG
-1331 LASNGSELISS
+1331 LASNGSELISN

-1361 RPGDKISNEEIE
+1361 RPGDKISNEQIE

-1385 SVTGNFGVARG
+1385 SVVGNFGVARG

-1416 TEDGK
+1416 TQDGK
-1421 IRLMVYNE
+1421 VRLMVYNE
-1429 SNDTRMTTTTQSPYT
+1429 SNDRRMTTTAQSPYT

-1449 IYQEEFDNWKQLVD
+1449 IYQEEFDNWGQLLD

-1475 SSGGQIP
+1475 SPGD

>member
-1 VLLET
+1 MLLET

-63 VEIDRIRIDL
+63 VEIDRMRIDL

-94 AKELHL
+94 AKELHM
-100 AAYYFSSSNS
+100 ATYSFSSSQS
-110 RFESQSISLREPN
+110 RFESQSISLLEPN
-123 IELKRYD
+123 IEFKRYA
-130 GEPDWNYQFLSDY
+130 GESDWNYQFLSDY
-143 FASEEPQDTTGNFS
+143 FASEEPQDTTSNFS
-157 MWVGKLNIQDGK
+157 MWVGKLNIENGK
-169 FTYFDFTLPLIE
+169 FTYFDYTLPLVE
-181 DGAFYEEQLAI
+181 EGAFYEEQLAV
-192 SNFSTVIEN
+192 SHFSTQVEN

-662 EFISAAFIPELKIAR
+662 EFISAAFIPELKIAQ

-699 KIQFEDYKAGDLVLD
+699 KIQFEDYKAEDLVLD

-831 MISEHPSSPLRLELG
+831 MISEHPSSPLCLELG

-1190 YGMLEIT
+1190 YGMLELT

-1211 PFEVKPGGSIAWYGD
+1211 PFEVKPGGTIAWYGD

-1429 SNDTRMTTTTQSPYT
+1429 SNDSRMTTTAQSPYT

-1449 IYQEEFDNWKQLVD
+1449 IYQEEFDNWKQLAD
-1463 GIQELFKRNANK
+1463 GIQELFKRNSNK

>member
-1 VLLET
+1 MET
-6 PEEIVIQPKKKRKR
+6 PEEIVVQPKKKRKR

-26 AIPAF
+26 TIPAF
-31 LLALVLSLQI
+31 FILAILSLQI

-94 AKELHL
+94 AKELHM
-100 AAYYFSSSNS
+100 ATYSFSSSQS
-110 RFESQSISLREPN
+110 RFESQSISLVEPN
-123 IELKRYD
+123 IELKRYAGD
-130 GEPDWNYQFLSDY
+130 ADWNYQFLSDY
-143 FASEEPQDTTGNFS
+143 FASEEPQDTISNFS
-157 MWVGKLNIQDGK
+157 MWVGKLNIENGK
-169 FTYFDFTLPLIE
+169 FIYFDYTLPLIQ
-181 DGAFYEEQLAI
+181 DGSFYEEQLAI
-192 SNFSTVIEN
+192 TNFSTAIEN

-207 VIQANIESLK
+207 VIEANIETLK

-223 LNVENI
+223 LNLENL

-242 TELDADLGETHLVG
+242 TDLDADLGETHLVG
-256 DVGIYAPN
+256 EVGIYAPN

-270 FNNKVIW
+270 FNNKVNW
-277 DIRLKPTEL
+277 DIHFKPTDL

-291 AVFSSDLKGFSNV
+291 SVFSSDLKGFDNV
-304 LKLEGNI
+304 LKLEGDV

-329 YSHFKGNIHLLNA
+329 HSHFKGNIHLMNA
-342 MNLDSLKYELAAE
+342 MNIDSLKYEMAAE
-355 SIESNYTDLSRM
+355 SITSNYSDLSSL
-367 KSYPFDEGRKLQLP
+367 KTYPFSEGARMQLP
-381 SNISTLG
+381 LNISTLG
-388 NIRFEGNA
+388 KIQFEGNL
-396 RGDLDALDL
+396 RGDLSAIDL
-405 YGKTITE
+405 YGKTTTE
-412 IGTLTT
+412 IGSLTT

-423 DFDSLVSYSGQLQLD
+423 DFDSLVSYSGQLQLE
-438 KFNLGIYY
+438 KFNLGTYY
-446 SDDQM
+446 TDDEM
-451 GVVSANIRLDGTG
+451 GVVSANMRVDGTG
-464 LELSKMD
+464 IDLSSMD
-471 LNFEGEISELGLGQY
+471 MNFEGDISELGIGDY
-486 VYTKMTSTG
+486 VYSQMSSSG
-495 RFKNNF
+495 RFRNNF
-501 FNGKFEIADAN
+501 FSGKFEIADPN
-512 AQAKFDGEI
+512 AQAKFDGEV
-521 DFTQKQPLLNFELNI
+521 DFTQKQPLLNFELNV
-536 NRFDLTAVGLLED
+536 NRFDLTAVGIIED
-549 ETPAVIA
+549 ETPAVIS
-556 GEFNAHLKGLT
+556 GEFNAHLKGLS

-588 RKLEYF
+588 RKLDYF

-606 TLNSDV
+606 TLNSEV
-612 VFAKIEGNFNYDQL
+612 IFAKLEGNFNYDQL
-626 WPSLQDIIADAM
+626 WPSLQDIIADAL
-638 PNLEYSSRPHKN
+638 PNMTYSSRPHKE
-650 QDFNLTVRINDF
+650 QDFNLTVRVNDF
-662 EFISAAFIPELKIAR
+662 EFISAAFIPELQIAK

-691 LSGTLGSP
+691 VSGTLGSS
-699 KIQFEDYKAGDLVLD
+699 KIQYEDYSAQDLVVD
-714 ISREL
+714 ISREFS
-719 NSIFLTVQV
+719 SIFLTVQV
-728 NEVLDGDAKLIS
+728 NEVLDNESRLIS

-745 MQSLGDT
+745 VQSLGDT

-759 GNSGEFLTGDL
+759 GNPGEFLTGDL

-780 DFEYRTGRSS
+780 DFEYRVGRSS
-790 LVVNNETWDWAPNAS
+790 LIVNNEIWNWSPNAS
-805 ITLCHK
+805 FTLCHN

-817 FRMFNQSE
+817 FRMYNQSE
-825 YVGING
+825 YLGING
-831 MISEHPSSPLRLELG
+831 MISEHPSAPLKVELG

-859 DLKLQGEANGVV
+859 ETQLQGEANGVL
-871 ELSNLYDKTIVTSEL
+871 ELSNVYDKMIISSEL
-886 NLFELGL
+886 SLFSLEL
-893 NDYAIGNLCVNS
+893 NTYEIGSLCVNS
-905 TWDSKKERLR
+905 TWDSKRNLLR
-915 ADGEIER
+915 ADGEIEQ
-922 DSVQPLRFAGTYT
+922 DSVQPLRFAGTYA
-935 PKDEV
+935 PRNEEN
-940 SPLDFLL
+940 SLDFLL
-947 TMNGFDLSLLN
+947 TMNGFDLSILN

-964 VLGIHGFASSMVSLT
+964 VLGISGLASSMVSLK
-979 GTLDSPELEGDLILR
+979 GTLDEPLLNGDLLLQ
-994 NASLAVPFLKT
+994 NAELFVPFLQT
-1005 SYTFSDKVHIDPDM
+1005 RYSFNDKVKIDPEM
-1019 FAFNNIKIYDEDG
+1019 FAFDNIKIFDEDG
-1032 NEGRLTG
+1032 NPGVLTG
-1039 QVLHTNFADWQYDV
+1039 QVLHKNFNDWQYDV
-1053 LVEME
+1053 MVEMDT
-1058 KPFLTMNTKEG
+1058 PFLTMNTKEG
-1069 DNSDFYGKAY
+1069 DNTDFYGKAY

-1089 GEQTFFDMTLKSE
+1089 GDQTFFDMTLKSE
-1102 KGTTFIL
+1102 KGTVFNL
-1109 PMSTSGELQFDS
+1109 PMSASGELQFDS
-1121 YISFVNPLD
+1121 YIQFVNPLD
-1130 TVTKKELKA
+1130 TSKTKELSA

-1144 TMNLQLDV
+1144 TMNMQLDV

-1179 MIINNL
+1179 LIINNL

-1190 YGMLEIT
+1190 YGMLEIS

-1211 PFEVKPGGSIAWYGD
+1211 PFEMKPGGSIAWYGD
-1226 PMAAELD
+1226 PMGAEID
-1233 LQAIYKAS
+1233 MQAIYKVS
-1241 ASLSDIIPDPTQTSG
+1241 AGLNDIIPDPNQTTG

-1287 LTKSRLAS
+1287 LVKSRLAS
-1295 VISTEQERNRQAFA
+1295 IVSTEQERNRQAFA

-1323 QTAGSGVG
+1323 QTTGTGVG

-1361 RPGDKISNEEIE
+1361 RPGDKISNEQIE
-1373 LALSTQLFNDRV
+1373 LALSTQLFNDRL

-1396 SANTSQ
+1396 SANTAQ

-1416 TEDGK
+1416 TQDGK

-1429 SNDTRMTTTTQSPYT
+1429 SNDQRVTTTTQSPYT

-1449 IYQEEFDNWKQLVD
+1449 IYQEEFDNWKQLAD
-1463 GIQELFKRNANK
+1463 GIQELFKRKIQKNSNK
-1475 SSGGQIP
+1475 VLPN

>member
-1 VLLET
+1 M
-6 PEEIVIQPKKKRKR
+6 
-20 RFLWLL
+20 
-26 AIPAF
+26 
-31 LLALVLSLQI
+31 
-41 HAVQTWGG
+41 
-49 HRLASYLSS
+49 ASYLSS

-94 AKELHL
+94 AKELHM
-100 AAYYFSSSNS
+100 ATYSFSSSQS
-110 RFESQSISLREPN
+110 RFESQSISLLEPN
-123 IELKRYD
+123 IEFKRYAD
-130 GEPDWNYQFLSDY
+130 ESDWNYQFLSDY
-143 FASEEPQDTTGNFS
+143 FASEEPQDTTSNFS
-157 MWVGKLNIQDGK
+157 MWVGKLSIENGK
-169 FTYFDFTLPLIE
+169 FTYFDYTLPLVE
-181 DGAFYEEQLAI
+181 EGAFYEEQLAV
-192 SNFSTVIEN
+192 SHFSTQVEN
-201 FEMKGE
+201 FEMKGD

-217 FKERSG
+217 LKERSG
-223 LNVENI
+223 LNIEDL
-229 HAHFRMEGNAIQV
+229 HAHFRMQGNAIQV

-256 DVGIYAPN
+256 DVGMYAPN
-264 DEAWSD
+264 DDAWSD
-270 FNNKVIW
+270 FNNKVNW
-277 DIRLKPTEL
+277 DIHFKPTEL

-291 AVFSSDLKGFSNV
+291 SVFSSDLKGFDNV
-304 LKLEGNI
+304 LKLEGDI
-311 SGSLNDL
+311 SGPLNNL
-318 SLWNMNLEFGR
+318 SLWNMDLQFGR
-329 YSHFKGNIHLLNA
+329 HSHFKGNIHLMNA

-355 SIESNYTDLSRM
+355 SITSNYNDLSSL
-367 KSYPFDEGRKLQLP
+367 KAYPFSEGKLMQLP
-381 SNISTLG
+381 ANISTLG
-388 NIRFEGNA
+388 KIQFEGNA
-396 RGDLDALDL
+396 RGDLSEVEL
-405 YGKTITE
+405 YGKTTTD
-412 IGTLTT
+412 IGSLTT
-418 AIHMS
+418 AVKMS
-423 DFDSLVSYSGQLQLD
+423 DFDSLVSYNGQLQLE

-446 SDDQM
+446 SDDQL
-451 GVVSANIRLDGTG
+451 GVVSTNIHVEGTG
-464 LELSKMD
+464 LEVSNMD
-471 LNFEGEISELGLGQY
+471 LNFEGDISELGLGEY
-486 VYTKMTSTG
+486 VYTKMTSSG

-501 FNGKFEIADAN
+501 FSGKFEIADAN

-521 DFTQKQPLLNFELNI
+521 DFTQKQPLLNFELNV
-536 NRFDLTAVGLLED
+536 NRFDLTAVGLLDD

-588 RKLEYF
+588 RKLDYF

-612 VFAKIEGNFNYDQL
+612 VYAKLEGNFNYNQL
-626 WPSLQDIIADAM
+626 WPSLQDIIADAL
-638 PNLEYSSRPHKN
+638 PNMTYSSRPHKE
-650 QDFNLTVRINDF
+650 QDFDLTVRINDF

-691 LSGTLGSP
+691 LSGTFGSP
-699 KIQFEDYKAGDLVLD
+699 NIQYEDYKAEDLVVD
-714 ISREL
+714 ISRDL
-719 NSIFLTVQV
+719 GSIFLTVQV
-728 NEVLDGDAKLIS
+728 NEVLDQESKMIS

-745 MQSLGDT
+745 VQSLGDT

-759 GNSGEFLTGDL
+759 GNPGEFLTGDL
-770 NGVFFLHSFD
+770 NGVFFLNSFD
-780 DFEYRTGRSS
+780 DFEYIVGRSS
-790 LVVNNETWDWAPNAS
+790 LVVNNEPWIWAPNAS
-805 ITLCHK
+805 FTLCHK

-817 FRMFNQSE
+817 FRMYNQNE
-825 YVGING
+825 YLGING
-831 MISEHPSSPLRLELG
+831 MITEHPSSPLRVELG
-846 NVDLS
+846 NVDLA

-859 DLKLQGEANGVV
+859 DLQLAGEANGVV
-871 ELSNLYDKTIVTSEL
+871 ELSNVYDKTIVTSEL
-886 NLFELGL
+886 SLFDLGL
-893 NDYAIGNLCVNS
+893 NDYEIGNLCVNS

-922 DSVQPLRFAGTYT
+922 DSLQPLRFAGNYT
-935 PKDEV
+935 PKKEE

-947 TMNGFDLSLLN
+947 TMNGFDLSILN

-964 VLGIHGFASSMVSLT
+964 VLGISGYASSMVSLT
-979 GTLDSPELEGDLILR
+979 GTLEEPQLEGDLILR
-994 NASLAVPFLKT
+994 KAELFVPFLQTK
-1005 SYTFSDKVHIDPDM
+1005 YAFDDKIHIDPEM
-1019 FAFNNIKIYDEDG
+1019 FAFDNVKIFDEEG
-1032 NEGRLTG
+1032 NPGRLTG
-1039 QVLHTNFADWQYDV
+1039 QVLHKNFEDWQYDV
-1053 LVEME
+1053 MVEMDT
-1058 KPFLTMNTKEG
+1058 PMLTMNTKEG

-1089 GEQTFFDMTLKSE
+1089 GDQTFFDMTLKSE
-1102 KGTTFIL
+1102 KGTVFNL
-1109 PMSTSGELQFDS
+1109 PMSASGELQFDS
-1121 YISFVNPLD
+1121 YIQFVNPLD
-1130 TVTKKELKA
+1130 TATKKELKA

-1144 TMNLQLDV
+1144 TMNMQLDV

-1233 LQAIYKAS
+1233 MQAIYKVS
-1241 ASLSDIIPDPTQTSG
+1241 ASLNDIIPDPTQTSG
-1256 KRVPVNLIMGLQ
+1256 KRVPINLIMGLQ

-1295 VISTEQERNRQAFA
+1295 VVSTEQERNRQAFA

-1323 QTAGSGVG
+1323 QTGGTGVG
-1331 LASNGSELISS
+1331 LASNGSELISN

-1361 RPGDKISNEEIE
+1361 RPGDKISNEQIE

-1416 TEDGK
+1416 TQDGK

-1429 SNDTRMTTTTQSPYT
+1429 SNDQRVTTTAQSPYT

-1449 IYQEEFDNWKQLVD
+1449 IYQEEFDDWKQLVD
-1463 GIQELFKRNANK
+1463 GIQELFKRKANK
-1475 SSGGQIP
+1475 ASSVQIP

>member
-1 VLLET
+1 MLLET
-6 PEEIVIQPKKKRKR
+6 PEEIVVQPKKKRKR

-26 AIPAF
+26 TIPAF
-31 LLALVLSLQI
+31 LAILILSLQI

-100 AAYYFSSSNS
+100 ATYSFSSSDS
-110 RFESQSISLREPN
+110 RFESQSISLVEPN
-123 IELKRYD
+123 IELKRYAGD
-130 GEPDWNYQFLSDY
+130 SDWNYQFLSDY
-143 FASEEPQDTTGNFS
+143 FASEEPQDTTSNFS
-157 MWVGKLNIQDGK
+157 MWVGKLNIENGK
-169 FTYFDFTLPLIE
+169 FTYFDYTLPLVE
-181 DGAFYEEQLAI
+181 EGAFYEEQLAV
-192 SNFSTVIEN
+192 SHFSTQIEN
-201 FEMKGE
+201 FEMKGD

-217 FKERSG
+217 LKERSG
-223 LNVENI
+223 LNVEDL
-229 HAHFRMEGNAIQV
+229 HAHFRMQDNAIQV

-256 DVGIYAPN
+256 DVGMYAPN
-264 DEAWSD
+264 DDAWSD
-270 FNNKVIW
+270 FNNKVNW
-277 DIRLKPTEL
+277 DIHLKPTEL

-291 AVFSSDLKGFSNV
+291 SVFSSDLKGFDNV
-304 LKLEGNI
+304 LKLEGDI
-311 SGSLNDL
+311 SGPLNNL
-318 SLWNMNLEFGR
+318 SLWNMNLQFGR
-329 YSHFKGNIHLLNA
+329 HSHFKGNIHLMNA

-355 SIESNYTDLSRM
+355 SVTSNYNDLSSL
-367 KSYPFDEGRKLQLP
+367 KAYPFSEGNRMQLP
-381 SNISTLG
+381 ANISTLG
-388 NIRFEGNA
+388 KIQFEGNA
-396 RGDLDALDL
+396 RGDLSEVEL
-405 YGKTITE
+405 YGKTTTD
-412 IGTLTT
+412 IGSLTT
-418 AIHMS
+418 AVKMS
-423 DFDSLVSYSGQLQLD
+423 DFDSLVSYNGQLQLE

-446 SDDQM
+446 SDDQL
-451 GVVSANIRLDGTG
+451 GVVSTNIHVEGTG
-464 LELSKMD
+464 IEVSNMD
-471 LNFEGEISELGLGQY
+471 LNFEGDISELGLGEY
-486 VYTKMTSTG
+486 VYTKMTSSG

-501 FNGKFEIADAN
+501 FSGKFEIADAN

-521 DFTQKQPLLNFELNI
+521 DFTQKQPLLNFELNV

-588 RKLEYF
+588 RKLDYF
-594 TLDTEQEGTRSI
+594 TIDTEQEGTRSI

-612 VFAKIEGNFNYDQL
+612 VYAKLEGNFNYNQL
-626 WPSLQDIIADAM
+626 WPSLQDIIADAL
-638 PNLEYSSRPHKN
+638 PNMTYSSRPHKE

-691 LSGTLGSP
+691 LSGTFGSP
-699 KIQFEDYKAGDLVLD
+699 NIQYEDYKAEDLVVD

-719 NSIFLTVQV
+719 GSIFLTVQV
-728 NEVLDGDAKLIS
+728 NEVLDQESKLIS

-745 MQSLGDT
+745 VQSLGDT

-759 GNSGEFLTGDL
+759 GNPGEFLTGDL
-770 NGVFFLHSFD
+770 NGVFFLNSFD
-780 DFEYRTGRSS
+780 DFEYRVGRSS
-790 LVVNNETWDWAPNAS
+790 LLVNNEPWIWAPNAS
-805 ITLCHK
+805 FTMCHK

-817 FRMFNQSE
+817 FRMYNQSE
-825 YVGING
+825 YLGING
-831 MISEHPSSPLRLELG
+831 MISEHPSAPLRVELG
-846 NVDLS
+846 NVDLA
-851 MLNGLLGE
+851 MFNALLGE

-871 ELSNLYDKTIVTSEL
+871 ELSNVYDKTIITSEL
-886 NLFELGL
+886 SLFNLGL
-893 NDYAIGNLCVNS
+893 NEYEIGNLCVNS
-905 TWDSKKERLR
+905 IWDSKKDRLR

-922 DSVQPLRFAGTYT
+922 DSVQPLRFAGNYT
-935 PKDEV
+935 PKDEE

-979 GTLDSPELEGDLILR
+979 GTLEEPQLEGDLILR
-994 NASLAVPFLKT
+994 KAELFVPFLQTK
-1005 SYTFSDKVHIDPDM
+1005 YAFDDKIHIDPEM
-1019 FAFNNIKIYDEDG
+1019 FAFDNVKIFDEEG
-1032 NEGRLTG
+1032 NPGRLTG
-1039 QVLHTNFADWQYDV
+1039 QILHKNFADWQYDV
-1053 LVEME
+1053 MVEMDT
-1058 KPFLTMNTKEG
+1058 PMLTMNTKEG

-1089 GEQTFFDMTLKSE
+1089 GDQTFFDMTLKSE
-1102 KGTTFIL
+1102 KGTVFNL
-1109 PMSTSGELQFDS
+1109 PMSSSGELQFDS
-1121 YISFVNPLD
+1121 YIQFINPLD

-1144 TMNLQLDV
+1144 TMNMQLDV

-1190 YGMLEIT
+1190 YGMLELT

-1211 PFEVKPGGSIAWYGD
+1211 PFEVKPGGTIAWYGD

-1233 LQAIYKAS
+1233 MQAIYKVS
-1241 ASLSDIIPDPTQTSG
+1241 ASLNDIIPDPTQTSG
-1256 KRVPVNLIMGLQ
+1256 KRVPINLIMGLQ

-1295 VISTEQERNRQAFA
+1295 VVSTEQERNRQAFA

-1323 QTAGSGVG
+1323 QTGGTGVG

-1361 RPGDKISNEEIE
+1361 RPGDKISNEQIE

-1416 TEDGK
+1416 TQDGK

-1429 SNDTRMTTTTQSPYT
+1429 SNDQRVTTTTQSPYT

-1449 IYQEEFDNWKQLVD
+1449 IYQEEFDNWKELAI
-1463 GIQELFKRNANK
+1463 GIQELFKRKVENSQK
-1475 SSGGQIP
+1475 D

>member
-1 VLLET
+1 MLLEA
-6 PEEIVIQPKKKRKR
+6 PEEIVVQPKKKRKR

-26 AIPAF
+26 TIPVF
-31 LLALVLSLQI
+31 LLVLILSLQI

-49 HRLASYLSS
+49 HRLASYLSL

-63 VEIDRIRIDL
+63 VEIERVRIDL

-100 AAYYFSSSNS
+100 ATYSFSSSSS
-110 RFESQSISLREPN
+110 RFESQSVSLSEPN
-123 IELKRYD
+123 IEFKRYA
-130 GEPDWNYQFLSDY
+130 GEADWNYQFLSDY
-143 FASEEPQDTTGNFS
+143 FSSDEPVDTTSTFS
-157 MWVGKLNIQDGK
+157 MWVGKLNIENGK
-169 FTYFDFTLPLIE
+169 FVYFDYTLPLAE
-181 DGAFYEEQLAI
+181 EGVFYEEQLAV
-192 SNFSTVIEN
+192 SNFSTEIQN
-201 FEMKGE
+201 FEMNGD
-207 VIQANIESLK
+207 VIQASIESLK
-217 FKERSG
+217 LKERSG
-223 LNVENI
+223 LNI
-229 HAHFRMEGNAIQV
+229 DDMHAHLRMQGNSIQV
-242 TELDADLGETHLVG
+242 TDLNADLGETHLVG
-256 DVGIYAPN
+256 DLGIYAPN

-270 FNNKVIW
+270 FNNKVNW
-277 DIRLKPTEL
+277 DIHLKPTDL

-396 RGDLDALDL
+396 RGDLNALDL

-471 LNFEGEISELGLGQY
+471 LNFEGDISELGLGQY

-567 LSEIEGEFVG
+567 LSEVEGEFVG

-699 KIQFEDYKAGDLVLD
+699 KIQFEDYKAEDLVLD

-831 MISEHPSSPLRLELG
+831 IISEHPSSPLRLELG

-851 MLNGLLGE
+851 VLNGLLGE

-871 ELSNLYDKTIVTSEL
+871 ELSNVYDKTIVTSEL

-893 NDYAIGNLCVNS
+893 NDYEIGNLCVNS

-922 DSVQPLRFAGTYT
+922 DSIQPLRFAGTYT
-935 PKDEV
+935 PKDEE

-979 GTLDSPELEGDLILR
+979 GTLDSPQLEGDLILR

-1005 SYTFSDKVHIDPDM
+1005 SYTFSDKVHIDPEM

-1190 YGMLEIT
+1190 YGMLELT

-1211 PFEVKPGGSIAWYGD
+1211 PFEVKPGGTIAWYGD

-1233 LQAIYKAS
+1233 MKAIYKVS

-1323 QTAGSGVG
+1323 QTASSGVG

-1429 SNDTRMTTTTQSPYT
+1429 SNDSRMTTTTQSPYT

-1449 IYQEEFDNWKQLVD
+1449 IYQEEFDNWKQLAD
-1463 GIQELFKRNANK
+1463 GIQELFKRK
-1475 SSGGQIP
+1475 STKSPGD

>member
-1 VLLET
+1 MLLET
-6 PEEIVIQPKKKRKR
+6 PEEIVVQPKKKRKR

-49 HRLASYLSS
+49 HRLAEYLSS

-63 VEIDRIRIDL
+63 VEIERVRIDL
-73 WARVVLDGLYIE
+73 WARLVLDGLYIE

-94 AKELHL
+94 TKELHM
-100 AAYYFSSSNS
+100 AIYSFSSDDSK
-110 RFESQSISLREPN
+110 FESQSISLLEPN
-123 IELKRYD
+123 IELKKYA
-130 GEPDWNYQFLSDY
+130 GETDWNYQFLSDY
-143 FASEEPQDTTGNFS
+143 FSSDEPKDTTSNFS
-157 MWVGKLNIQDGK
+157 VWVGKLNVENAR
-169 FTYFDFTLPLIE
+169 FEYFDYNLPAVL
-181 DGAFYEEQLAI
+181 DGTFFEEQLEI
-192 SNFSTVIEN
+192 SNFTSEIEN
-201 FEMKGE
+201 FEMKGD

-223 LNVENI
+223 LNI
-229 HAHFRMEGNAIQV
+229 DHLQAHFRMQDNAIQV
-242 TELDADLGETHLVG
+242 TELDANLGKTHLVG
-256 DVGIYAPN
+256 DLGIYAPN

-270 FNNKVIW
+270 FNNKVKW
-277 DIRLKPTEL
+277 DIHLQPTEL

-291 AVFSSDLKGFSNV
+291 SVFSSDLKGFDQV
-304 LKLEGNI
+304 LKINGDI

-329 YSHFKGNIHLLNA
+329 LSHFKGNVHLLNA
-342 MNLDSLKYELAAE
+342 MNTDSLSYEVAVSSL
-355 SIESNYTDLSRM
+355 SSDYNDLSTL
-367 KSYPFDEGRKLQLP
+367 KSFPFNEGKFLQFP
-381 SNISTLG
+381 SNVATLG
-388 NIRFEGNA
+388 KIQFEGNA
-396 RGDLDALDL
+396 RGDLSEVEL
-405 YGKTITE
+405 YGKTTTD
-412 IGTLTT
+412 IGSLTT
-418 AIHMS
+418 AIQMS
-423 DFDSLVSYSGQLQLD
+423 DFDSLAHYSGQLKLQ
-438 KFNLGIYY
+438 KFNLGTYY
-446 SDDQM
+446 SDPEM
-451 GVVSANIRLDGTG
+451 GVVSADIRIDGTG
-464 LELSKMD
+464 LELNNMD
-471 LNFEGEISELGLGQY
+471 LNFEGSISELGFGKY
-486 VYTKMTSTG
+486 VYTNMNSKG

-501 FNGKFEIADAN
+501 FSGKFDIADAN
-512 AQAKFDGEI
+512 AQAIFDGEI
-521 DFTQKQPLLNFELNI
+521 DFTKKQPILNFDLNV
-536 NRFDLTAVGLLED
+536 NRFDLTAVGIIED

-556 GEFNAHLKGLT
+556 GQFNAHLKGLT
-567 LSEIEGEFVG
+567 ISEIEGEFVG
-577 ANIVYLIDEKI
+577 ANVVYLIDEKI
-588 RKLEYF
+588 RKLDYF
-594 TLDTEQEGTRSI
+594 TIDTQQEGARSI

-612 VFAKIEGNFNYDQL
+612 VFAKLEGNFNYDQL

-638 PNLEYSSRPHKN
+638 PNMTYSSRPHKI
-650 QDFNLTVRINDF
+650 QDFNLTIRINDF
-662 EFISAAFIPELKIAR
+662 EFISAAFIPELKVAK
-677 GTSLNLFVD
+677 GTSLNLYVD

-699 KIQFEDYKAGDLVLD
+699 FIQYENNKAEDLVID

-719 NSIFLTVQV
+719 KSIFLTVQV
-728 NEVLDGDAKLIS
+728 NEILSENSKYIS

-745 MQSLGDT
+745 VQSLGDT
-752 VYSALMW
+752 LYSALMW
-759 GNSGEFLTGDL
+759 GNTGDFATGDL
-770 NGVFFLHSFD
+770 NGVFFLNSFD
-780 DFEYRTGRSS
+780 DFEYRIGQSQ
-790 LVVNNETWDWAPNAS
+790 LVINNQPWYWRQDAA
-805 ITLCHK
+805 ITVCK
-811 DLGVNG
+811 KEVAING
-817 FRMFNQSE
+817 FQMYNKSE
-825 YVGING
+825 FLGISG
-831 MISEHPSSPLRLELG
+831 MISEHPTSPLRVELG
-846 NVDLS
+846 NIDLS
-851 MLNGLLGE
+851 MLNSLLGE
-859 DLKLQGEANGVV
+859 DLKLKGEANGVL
-871 ELSNLYDKTIVTSEL
+871 ELSNIYDKTIVTSEL
-886 NLFELGL
+886 SLFDLGL
-893 NDYAIGNLCVNS
+893 NDYEIGSLCVNS

-922 DSVQPLRFAGTYT
+922 DSVQPLRFAGNYT
-935 PKDEV
+935 PKNEA

-947 TMNGFDLSLLN
+947 TMNGFDLSILN

-964 VLGIHGFASSMVSLT
+964 VLGISGLASSTVSLT
-979 GTLDSPELEGDLILR
+979 GTLEEPQLEGDLLLR
-994 NASLAVPFLKT
+994 KAKLFVPFLQT
-1005 SYTFSDKVHIDPDM
+1005 GFTFTDKIHIDPEM
-1019 FAFNNIKIYDEDG
+1019 FAFDNVEIFDEEG
-1032 NEGRLTG
+1032 NAGRLTG
-1039 QVLHTNFADWQYDV
+1039 QVLHKNFADWQYDV
-1053 LVEME
+1053 SVEME
-1058 KPFLTMNTKEG
+1058 TPLLTMNTKEG
-1069 DNSDFYGKAY
+1069 DNTDFYGKAY

-1084 DISGY
+1084 GVSGY

-1109 PMSTSGELQFDS
+1109 PMSSSGELQFDS
-1121 YISFVNPLD
+1121 YIQFVNPLD
-1130 TVTKKELKA
+1130 TVTKKDLKA

-1144 TMNLQLDV
+1144 TMNMQLDV

-1158 QIIFDEAVG
+1158 QVIFDEAVG

-1190 YGMLEIT
+1190 YGMLELT
-1197 QGSYLFTL
+1197 EGSYLFTL

-1233 LQAIYKAS
+1233 MRAIYKSS
-1241 ASLSDIIPDPTQTSG
+1241 ASLNDIIPDPTQTSG

-1323 QTAGSGVG
+1323 QTGGSGVG

-1361 RPGDKISNEEIE
+1361 RPGDKISNEQIE

-1416 TEDGK
+1416 TQDGK

-1429 SNDTRMTTTTQSPYT
+1429 SNDRRMTTTTQSPYT

-1449 IYQEEFDNWKQLVD
+1449 IYQEEFDNWKELAA
-1463 GIQELFKRNANK
+1463 GIQELFKRK
-1475 SSGGQIP
+1475 STKSPGD

>member
-1 VLLET
+1 MLLET
-6 PEEIVIQPKKKRKR
+6 PEEIVVEPKRKRKR

-26 AIPAF
+26 TIPVF
-31 LLALVLSLQI
+31 FIVLILSLQI
-41 HAVQTWGG
+41 HAVQTWAG

-63 VEIDRIRIDL
+63 VEIEGVSIDL
-73 WARVVLDGLYIE
+73 WARVVLNGLYIE

-94 AKELHL
+94 AKELHM
-100 AAYYFSSSNS
+100 ATYSFSSSES
-110 RFESQSISLREPN
+110 RFESQSISLIDPN
-123 IELKRYD
+123 IELKRYA
-130 GEPDWNYQFLSDY
+130 GETDWNYQFLSDY
-143 FASEEPQDTTGNFS
+143 FSSEEPQDTTSDFS
-157 MWVGKLNIQDGK
+157 MWVGKLNIENGK
-169 FTYFDFTLPLIE
+169 FVYFDYTLPLIE
-181 DGAFYEEQLAI
+181 DGAFFEEQLAV
-192 SNFSTVIEN
+192 SNFSTQVEN
-201 FEMKGE
+201 FEMKGD

-217 FKERSG
+217 LQERSG
-223 LNVENI
+223 LQIEDL
-229 HAHFRMEGNAIQV
+229 HAHFKMQGNAIQV
-242 TELDADLGETHLVG
+242 SELDADLGETHLVG
-256 DVGIYAPN
+256 DLGMYAPN

-270 FNNKVIW
+270 FNNKVNW
-277 DIRLKPTEL
+277 DIHLKPTEL

-291 AVFSSDLKGFSNV
+291 SVFSSDLKGFDNV
-304 LKLEGNI
+304 LKLEGDI
-311 SGSLNDL
+311 SGPLNDL

-329 YSHFKGNIHLLNA
+329 NSHFKGNIHLLNA

-355 SIESNYTDLSRM
+355 SVVSTYGDLSQL
-367 KSYPFDEGRKLQLP
+367 KSYPFNEGKYMQLP
-381 SNISTLG
+381 ANVSTLG
-388 NIRFEGNA
+388 KIQFEGNA
-396 RGDLDALDL
+396 RGDLDAIDL
-405 YGKTITE
+405 FGKTTTD
-412 IGTLTT
+412 IGSLTT
-418 AIHMS
+418 AVHMT
-423 DFDSLVSYSGQLQLD
+423 DFDSLVSYSGQLQLE
-438 KFNLGIYY
+438 KFNLGTYY

-451 GVVSANIRLDGTG
+451 GVVSANIRVDGIG
-464 LELSKMD
+464 IELANMD
-471 LNFEGEISELGLGQY
+471 LNFAGDISELGLGGY
-486 VYTKMTSTG
+486 VYTKMNSTG

-501 FNGKFEIADAN
+501 FSGKFEIADAN

-536 NRFDLTAVGLLED
+536 NRFDLTAVGIIED

-588 RKLEYF
+588 RKLDYF
-594 TLDTEQEGTRSI
+594 TLDTEQDGARSI

-612 VFAKIEGNFNYDQL
+612 VFAKLEGNFNYDQL
-626 WPSLQDIIADAM
+626 WPSLQDIIADAL
-638 PNLEYSSRPHKN
+638 PNMEYSSRPHKD

-662 EFISAAFIPELKIAR
+662 EFISAAFIPELKIER
-677 GTSLNLFVD
+677 GTSLNLYVD

-691 LSGTLGSP
+691 LSGTFGSP
-699 KIQFEDYKAGDLVLD
+699 NIHYEDYKAEDLVVD

-728 NEVLDGDAKLIS
+728 NEVIDGDSKLIS

-745 MQSLGDT
+745 VQSLGDT

-759 GNSGEFLTGDL
+759 GNPGEFLTGDL

-780 DFEYRTGRSS
+780 DFEYRVGRSS
-790 LVVNNETWDWAPNAS
+790 LVVNNEPWYWAPNAS

-817 FRMFNQSE
+817 FRMYNQSE
-825 YVGING
+825 YLGING
-831 MISEHPSSPLRLELG
+831 MITEHPSSPLRVELG

-859 DLKLQGEANGVV
+859 DLKLEGEANGVV
-871 ELSNLYDKTIVTSEL
+871 ELSNVYDKTIITSEL
-886 NLFELGL
+886 SLFELGL
-893 NDYAIGNLCVNS
+893 NDYEIGNLCVNS

-922 DSVQPLRFAGTYT
+922 DSIQPLRFAGNYT
-935 PKDEV
+935 PKDEEN
-940 SPLDFLL
+940 PLDFLV

-964 VLGIHGFASSMVSLT
+964 VLGIKGLASSMVSLR
-979 GTLDSPELEGDLILR
+979 GTLEEPELKGDLILR
-994 NASLAVPFLKT
+994 NAELFVPFLQT
-1005 SYTFSDKVHIDPDM
+1005 RYTFSDKVHIDPDM
-1019 FAFNNIKIYDEDG
+1019 FAFNNVEIFDEEG
-1032 NEGRLTG
+1032 NPGRLTG
-1039 QVLHTNFADWQYDV
+1039 QVLHKNFGEWQYDV

-1058 KPFLTMNTKEG
+1058 RPMLTMNTKEG

-1089 GEQTFFDMTLKSE
+1089 GDQTFFDMTLKSE

-1109 PMSTSGELQFDS
+1109 PMSSSGELQFDS

-1130 TVTKKELKA
+1130 TTTKKELKA

-1144 TMNLQLDV
+1144 TMNMQLDV

-1211 PFEVKPGGSIAWYGD
+1211 PFEVKPGGVIAWYGD

-1233 LQAIYKAS
+1233 MEAIYKAS
-1241 ASLSDIIPDPTQTSG
+1241 ASLNDIIPDPTQATG

-1287 LTKSRLAS
+1287 LTQSRLAS
-1295 VISTEQERNRQAFA
+1295 VVSTEQERNRQAFA

-1323 QTAGSGVG
+1323 QSGGTGVG

-1373 LALSTQLFNDRV
+1373 VALSTQLFNDRV

-1396 SANTSQ
+1396 NANTSQ

-1416 TEDGK
+1416 TQDGK

-1429 SNDTRMTTTTQSPYT
+1429 SNDRRVTSTSQSPYT

-1463 GIQELFKRNANK
+1463 GIQEIFKRNASK
-1475 SSGGQIP
+1475 SSSGQLP

>member
-1 VLLET
+1 MET
-6 PEEIVIQPKKKRKR
+6 PEEIVVLPKKKRKR

-26 AIPAF
+26 TIPAF
-31 LLALVLSLQI
+31 LVILILSLQI

-94 AKELHL
+94 AKELHM
-100 AAYYFSSSNS
+100 ATYSFSSSQS
-110 RFESQSISLREPN
+110 RFESQSISLLEPN
-123 IELKRYD
+123 IEFKRYA
-130 GEPDWNYQFLSDY
+130 GESDWNYQFLSDY
-143 FASEEPQDTTGNFS
+143 FASEEPQDTTSNFS
-157 MWVGKLNIQDGK
+157 MWVGKLNIENGK
-169 FTYFDFTLPLIE
+169 FTYFDYTLPLVE
-181 DGAFYEEQLAI
+181 EGAFYEEQLAV
-192 SNFSTVIEN
+192 SHFSTQVEN
-201 FEMKGE
+201 FEMKGD

-217 FKERSG
+217 LKERSG
-223 LNVENI
+223 LNVEDL
-229 HAHFRMEGNAIQV
+229 HAHFRMQGNAIQV
-242 TELDADLGETHLVG
+242 KELDADLGETHLVG
-256 DVGIYAPN
+256 DVGMYAPN
-264 DEAWSD
+264 DDAWSD
-270 FNNKVIW
+270 FNNKVNW
-277 DIRLKPTEL
+277 DIHFKPTEL

-291 AVFSSDLKGFSNV
+291 SVFSSDLKGFDNV
-304 LKLEGNI
+304 LKLEGDI
-311 SGSLNDL
+311 SGPLNNL
-318 SLWNMNLEFGR
+318 SLWNMDLQFGR
-329 YSHFKGNIHLLNA
+329 HSHFKGNIHLMNA

-355 SIESNYTDLSRM
+355 SITSNYNDLSSL
-367 KSYPFDEGRKLQLP
+367 KAYPFSEGKLMQLP
-381 SNISTLG
+381 ANISTLG
-388 NIRFEGNA
+388 KIQFEGNA
-396 RGDLDALDL
+396 RGDLSEVEL
-405 YGKTITE
+405 YGKTTTD
-412 IGTLTT
+412 IGSLTT
-418 AIHMS
+418 AVKMS
-423 DFDSLVSYSGQLQLD
+423 DFDSLVSYNGQLQLE

-446 SDDQM
+446 SDDQL
-451 GVVSANIRLDGTG
+451 GVVSTNIHVEGTG
-464 LELSKMD
+464 LEVSNMD
-471 LNFEGEISELGLGQY
+471 LNFEGDISELGLGEY
-486 VYTKMTSTG
+486 VYTKMTSSG

-501 FNGKFEIADAN
+501 FSGKFEIADAN

-521 DFTQKQPLLNFELNI
+521 DFTQKQPLLNFELNV

-588 RKLEYF
+588 RKLDYF

-612 VFAKIEGNFNYDQL
+612 VYAKLEGNFNYNQL
-626 WPSLQDIIADAM
+626 WPSLQDIIADAL
-638 PNLEYSSRPHKN
+638 PNMTYSSRPHKE

-691 LSGTLGSP
+691 LSGTFGSP
-699 KIQFEDYKAGDLVLD
+699 NIQYEDYQAEDLVVD

-719 NSIFLTVQV
+719 GSIFLTVQV
-728 NEVLDGDAKLIS
+728 NEVLDQESKLIS

-745 MQSLGDT
+745 VQSLGDT

-759 GNSGEFLTGDL
+759 GNPGEFLTGDL
-770 NGVFFLHSFD
+770 NGVFFLNSFD
-780 DFEYRTGRSS
+780 DFEYIVGRSS
-790 LVVNNETWDWAPNAS
+790 LVVNNEPWIWAPNAS
-805 ITLCHK
+805 FTLCHK

-817 FRMFNQSE
+817 FRMYNQNE
-825 YVGING
+825 YLGING
-831 MISEHPSSPLRLELG
+831 MITEHPSSPLRVELG
-846 NVDLS
+846 NVDLA

-859 DLKLQGEANGVV
+859 DLKLAGEANGVV
-871 ELSNLYDKTIVTSEL
+871 ELSNVYDKTIVTSEL
-886 NLFELGL
+886 SLFELGL
-893 NDYAIGNLCVNS
+893 NDYEIGNLCVNS

-922 DSVQPLRFAGTYT
+922 DSVQPLRFAGNYT
-935 PKDEV
+935 PKDEE

-947 TMNGFDLSLLN
+947 TMNGFDLSILN

-964 VLGIHGFASSMVSLT
+964 VLGISGYASSMVSLT
-979 GTLDSPELEGDLILR
+979 GTLEEPQLEGDLILR
-994 NASLAVPFLKT
+994 KAELFVPFLQTK
-1005 SYTFSDKVHIDPDM
+1005 YAFNDKIHIDPEM
-1019 FAFNNIKIYDEDG
+1019 FAFDNVKIFDEEG
-1032 NEGRLTG
+1032 NPGRLTG
-1039 QVLHTNFADWQYDV
+1039 QILHKNFADWQYDV
-1053 LVEME
+1053 MVEMDT
-1058 KPFLTMNTKEG
+1058 PMLTMNTKEG

-1089 GEQTFFDMTLKSE
+1089 GDQTFFDMTLKSE
-1102 KGTTFIL
+1102 KGTVFNL
-1109 PMSTSGELQFDS
+1109 PMSASGELQFDS
-1121 YISFVNPLD
+1121 YIQFVNPLD
-1130 TVTKKELKA
+1130 TATKKELKA

-1144 TMNLQLDV
+1144 TMNMQLDV

-1233 LQAIYKAS
+1233 MQAIYKVS
-1241 ASLSDIIPDPTQTSG
+1241 ASLNDIIPDPTQTSG
-1256 KRVPVNLIMGLQ
+1256 KRVPINLIMGLQ

-1295 VISTEQERNRQAFA
+1295 VVSTEQERNRQAFA

-1323 QTAGSGVG
+1323 QTGGTGVG
-1331 LASNGSELISS
+1331 LASNGSELISN

-1361 RPGDKISNEEIE
+1361 RPGDKISNEQIE

-1416 TEDGK
+1416 TQDGK
-1421 IRLMVYNE
+1421 IKLMVYNE
-1429 SNDTRMTTTTQSPYT
+1429 SNDRRMTTTAQSPYT

-1449 IYQEEFDNWKQLVD
+1449 IYQEEFDDWKQLVD
-1463 GIQELFKRNANK
+1463 GIQELFKRKVEN
-1475 SSGGQIP
+1475 SQRD

>member
-1 VLLET
+1 MT
-6 PEEIVIQPKKKRKR
+6 
-20 RFLWLL
+20 
-26 AIPAF
+26 IPVF
-31 LLALVLSLQI
+31 LLVLILSLQI

-49 HRLASYLSS
+49 HRLASYLSL

-63 VEIDRIRIDL
+63 VEIERVRIDL

-100 AAYYFSSSNS
+100 ATYSFSSSSS
-110 RFESQSISLREPN
+110 RFESQSVSLSEPN
-123 IELKRYD
+123 IEFKRYA
-130 GEPDWNYQFLSDY
+130 GEADWNYQFLSDY
-143 FASEEPQDTTGNFS
+143 FSSDEPLDTTSTFS
-157 MWVGKLNIQDGK
+157 VWVGKLNIENGK
-169 FTYFDFTLPLIE
+169 FVYFDYTLPLAE
-181 DGAFYEEQLAI
+181 EGVFYEEQLAV
-192 SNFSTVIEN
+192 SNFSTEIQN
-201 FEMKGE
+201 FEMNGD
-207 VIQANIESLK
+207 VIQASIESLK
-217 FKERSG
+217 LKERSG
-223 LNVENI
+223 LNI
-229 HAHFRMEGNAIQV
+229 DDMHAHLRMQGNSIQV
-242 TELDADLGETHLVG
+242 TDLNADLGETHLVG
-256 DVGIYAPN
+256 DLGIYAPN

-270 FNNKVIW
+270 FNNKVNW
-277 DIRLKPTEL
+277 DIHLKPTDL

-396 RGDLDALDL
+396 RGDLNALDL

-471 LNFEGEISELGLGQY
+471 LNFEGDISELGLGQY

-567 LSEIEGEFVG
+567 LSEVEGEFVG

-699 KIQFEDYKAGDLVLD
+699 KIQFEDYKAEDLVLD

-831 MISEHPSSPLRLELG
+831 IISEHPSSPLRLELG

-851 MLNGLLGE
+851 VLNGLLGE

-871 ELSNLYDKTIVTSEL
+871 ELSNVYDKTIVTSEL

-893 NDYAIGNLCVNS
+893 NDYEIGNLCVNS

-922 DSVQPLRFAGTYT
+922 DSIQPLRFAGTYT
-935 PKDEV
+935 PKDEE

-979 GTLDSPELEGDLILR
+979 GTLDSPQLEGDLILR

-1005 SYTFSDKVHIDPDM
+1005 SYTFSDKVHIDPEM

-1109 PMSTSGELQFDS
+1109 PMSSSGELQFDS

-1190 YGMLEIT
+1190 YGMLELT

-1211 PFEVKPGGSIAWYGD
+1211 PFEVKPGGTIAWYGD

-1233 LQAIYKAS
+1233 MKAIYKVS

-1323 QTAGSGVG
+1323 QTASSGVG

-1429 SNDTRMTTTTQSPYT
+1429 SNDSRMTTTTQSPYT

-1449 IYQEEFDNWKQLVD
+1449 IYQEEFDNWKQLAD
-1463 GIQELFKRNANK
+1463 GIQELFKRK
-1475 SSGGQIP
+1475 STKSPGD

>member
-1 VLLET
+1 MLLEA
-6 PEEIVIQPKKKRKR
+6 PEEIVVQPKKKRKR

-26 AIPAF
+26 TIPVF
-31 LLALVLSLQI
+31 LLVLILSLQI

-63 VEIDRIRIDL
+63 VEIERVRIDL

-100 AAYYFSSSNS
+100 ATYSFSSSSS
-110 RFESQSISLREPN
+110 RFESQSISLSEPN
-123 IELKRYD
+123 IEFKRYA
-130 GEPDWNYQFLSDY
+130 GEADWNYQFLSDY
-143 FASEEPQDTTGNFS
+143 FSSDEPVDTTSTFS
-157 MWVGKLNIQDGK
+157 MWVGKLNIENGK
-169 FTYFDFTLPLIE
+169 FVYFDYTLPLAE
-181 DGAFYEEQLAI
+181 EGVFYEEQLAV
-192 SNFSTVIEN
+192 SNFSTEIQN
-201 FEMKGE
+201 FEMNGD
-207 VIQANIESLK
+207 VIQASIESLK
-217 FKERSG
+217 LKERSG
-223 LNVENI
+223 LNI
-229 HAHFRMEGNAIQV
+229 DDMHAHLRMQGNSIQV
-242 TELDADLGETHLVG
+242 TDLNADLGETHLVG
-256 DVGIYAPN
+256 DLGIYAPN

-270 FNNKVIW
+270 FNNKVNW
-277 DIRLKPTEL
+277 DIHLKPTDL

-471 LNFEGEISELGLGQY
+471 LNFEGDISELGLGQY

-567 LSEIEGEFVG
+567 LSEVEGEFVG

-699 KIQFEDYKAGDLVLD
+699 KIQFEDYKAEDLVLD

-831 MISEHPSSPLRLELG
+831 IISEHPSSPLRLELG

-851 MLNGLLGE
+851 VLNGLLGE

-871 ELSNLYDKTIVTSEL
+871 ELSNVYDKTIVTSEL

-893 NDYAIGNLCVNS
+893 NDYEIGNLCVNS

-922 DSVQPLRFAGTYT
+922 DSIQPLRFAGTYT
-935 PKDEV
+935 PKDEE

-979 GTLDSPELEGDLILR
+979 GTLDSPQLEGDLILR

-1005 SYTFSDKVHIDPDM
+1005 SYTFSDKVHIDPEM

-1109 PMSTSGELQFDS
+1109 PMSSSGELQFDS

-1190 YGMLEIT
+1190 YGMLELT

-1211 PFEVKPGGSIAWYGD
+1211 PFEVKPGGTIAWYGD

-1233 LQAIYKAS
+1233 MKAIYKAS

-1323 QTAGSGVG
+1323 QTASSGVG

-1429 SNDTRMTTTTQSPYT
+1429 SNDSRMTTTTQSPYT

-1449 IYQEEFDNWKQLVD
+1449 IYQEEFDNWKQLAD
-1463 GIQELFKRNANK
+1463 GIQELFKRK
-1475 SSGGQIP
+1475 STKSPGD

>member
-1 VLLET
+1 
-6 PEEIVIQPKKKRKR
+6 
-20 RFLWLL
+20 
-26 AIPAF
+26 
-31 LLALVLSLQI
+31 
-41 HAVQTWGG
+41 
-49 HRLASYLSS
+49 
-58 EWNRK
+58 
-63 VEIDRIRIDL
+63 
-73 WARVVLDGLYIE
+73 
-85 DHKGDTLLY
+85 
-94 AKELHL
+94 
-100 AAYYFSSSNS
+100 
-110 RFESQSISLREPN
+110 
-123 IELKRYD
+123 
-130 GEPDWNYQFLSDY
+130 
-143 FASEEPQDTTGNFS
+143 
-157 MWVGKLNIQDGK
+157 M
-169 FTYFDFTLPLIE
+169 
-181 DGAFYEEQLAI
+181 
-192 SNFSTVIEN
+192 
-201 FEMKGE
+201 
-207 VIQANIESLK
+207 
-217 FKERSG
+217 
-223 LNVENI
+223 
-229 HAHFRMEGNAIQV
+229 
-242 TELDADLGETHLVG
+242 
-256 DVGIYAPN
+256 
-264 DEAWSD
+264 
-270 FNNKVIW
+270 
-277 DIRLKPTEL
+277 
-286 VLNDL
+286 
-291 AVFSSDLKGFSNV
+291 
-304 LKLEGNI
+304 
-311 SGSLNDL
+311 
-318 SLWNMNLEFGR
+318 
-329 YSHFKGNIHLLNA
+329 NA
-342 MNLDSLKYELAAE
+342 MNIDSLKYEMAAE
-355 SIESNYTDLSRM
+355 SITSNYSDLSAL
-367 KSYPFDEGRKLQLP
+367 KTYPFSEGARMQLP
-381 SNISTLG
+381 SNITTLG
-388 NIRFEGNA
+388 KIQFEGNA
-396 RGDLDALDL
+396 RGDLSAVEL
-405 YGKTITE
+405 YGKTTTE
-412 IGTLTT
+412 IGSLTT

-423 DFDSLVSYSGQLQLD
+423 DFDSLVSYNGQLQLD

-446 SDDQM
+446 SDEEL
-451 GVVSANIRLDGTG
+451 GVVSTNIHVEGTG
-464 LELSKMD
+464 LEVSNMD
-471 LNFEGEISELGLGQY
+471 LNFEGEISELGFGDY
-486 VYTKMTSTG
+486 IYTKMTSSG

-501 FNGKFEIADAN
+501 FSGKFEIADAN

-521 DFTQKQPLLNFELNI
+521 DFTQKQPLLNFELNV

-588 RKLEYF
+588 RKLDYF
-594 TLDTEQEGTRSI
+594 AVDTEQEGTRSI

-612 VFAKIEGNFNYDQL
+612 IFAKIEGNFNYDQL

-677 GTSLNLFVD
+677 GTSLNLFID

-699 KIQFEDYKAGDLVLD
+699 RIQFEDYKAEDLVVD

-719 NSIFLTVQV
+719 SSIFVTVQV
-728 NEVLDGDAKLIS
+728 NEVLDGDSKLIS

-745 MQSLGDT
+745 VQSLGDT

-759 GNSGEFLTGDL
+759 GNPGEFLTGDL

-871 ELSNLYDKTIVTSEL
+871 ELSNVYDKTIVTSEL

-893 NDYAIGNLCVNS
+893 NDYEIGNLCVNS

-1005 SYTFSDKVHIDPDM
+1005 SYTFSDKVHIDPEM

-1421 IRLMVYNE
+1421 IRLMVYN
-1429 SNDTRMTTTTQSPYT
+1429 
-1444 QGIGV
+1444 
-1449 IYQEEFDNWKQLVD
+1449 
-1463 GIQELFKRNANK
+1463 
-1475 SSGGQIP
+1475 

>member
-1 VLLET
+1 LET
-6 PEEIVIQPKKKRKR
+6 PEEKIVVQPKKKRKR

-31 LLALVLSLQI
+31 LVALVLSLQI
-41 HAVQTWGG
+41 HAVQTWCG
-49 HRLASYLSS
+49 HRLAEYLSS

-94 AKELHL
+94 AKELHM
-100 AAYYFSSSNS
+100 ATYSFSSDDS
-110 RFESQSISLREPN
+110 RFESQSISLIEPD
-123 IELKRYD
+123 IELKRYQGD
-130 GEPDWNYQFLSDY
+130 SYWNYQFLSDY
-143 FASEEPQDTTGNFS
+143 FSSDEPADTASNFS
-157 MWVGKLNIQDGK
+157 MWVGKLYVENAK
-169 FTYFDFTLPLIE
+169 FVYFDYNLPAVL
-181 DGAFYEEQLAI
+181 DGTFFEEQLEI
-192 SNFSTVIEN
+192 SNFTSEIEN
-201 FEMKGE
+201 FEMKGD

-223 LNVENI
+223 LNI
-229 HAHFRMEGNAIQV
+229 DQLHAHFRMEGNSIQV
-242 TELDADLGETHLVG
+242 KELDANLGKTHLVG
-256 DVGIYAPN
+256 DLGIYAPN
-264 DEAWSD
+264 DDAWND
-270 FNNKVIW
+270 FNNKVKW
-277 DIRLKPTEL
+277 DIHLEPTEL

-291 AVFSSDLKGFSNV
+291 AVFSSDLKGFDNV
-304 LKLEGNI
+304 LKIDGDI

-318 SLWNMNLEFGR
+318 NLWNMNLEFGKR
-329 YSHFKGNIHLLNA
+329 SHFKGNIHLLNA
-342 MNLDSLKYELAAE
+342 LNVDSLSYEVAV
-355 SIESNYTDLSRM
+355 SSVSSDYNDLSAL
-367 KSYPFDEGRKLQLP
+367 KSYPFNEGKFLQFP
-381 SNISTLG
+381 SNVATLG
-388 NIRFEGNA
+388 KIQFEGNA
-396 RGDLDALDL
+396 RGDLSAVEL
-405 YGKTITE
+405 YGKTTTD
-412 IGTLTT
+412 IGSLTT
-418 AIHMS
+418 AIQMS
-423 DFDSLVSYSGQLQLD
+423 DFDSLAHYSGQLKLE
-438 KFNLGIYY
+438 KFNLGTYY
-446 SDDQM
+446 SDPEM
-451 GVVSANIRLDGTG
+451 GVVSADIRIDGTG
-464 LELSKMD
+464 LELNNMD
-471 LNFEGEISELGLGQY
+471 LNFEGGISELGFGQY
-486 VYTKMTSTG
+486 VYTNMNSTG

-501 FNGKFEIADAN
+501 FSGKFEIADAN
-512 AQAKFDGEI
+512 AQATFDGEI
-521 DFTQKQPLLNFELNI
+521 DFTQRQPVLNFDLNL
-536 NRFDLTAVGLLED
+536 NRFDLTAVGLIED

-556 GEFNAHLKGLT
+556 GQFNARLKGLT
-567 LSEIEGEFVG
+567 FSEIEGELVG
-577 ANIVYLIDEKI
+577 ANVVYLIDEKI
-588 RKLEYF
+588 RKLDYF
-594 TLDTEQEGTRSI
+594 TIDTEQEGVKSI

-612 VFAKIEGNFNYDQL
+612 VYARLEGNFNYDQL
-626 WPSLQDIIADAM
+626 WPSIQDIIADAM
-638 PNLEYSSRPHKN
+638 PNMTYSARPHKK
-650 QDFNLTVRINDF
+650 QDFNLIVRINDF
-662 EFISAAFIPELKIAR
+662 EFISAAFIPELKIAK

-686 EKNNE
+686 EKNNL

-699 KIQFEDYKAGDLVLD
+699 FIQYENYKAEELVVD

-719 NSIFLTVQV
+719 KSIFLTVQV
-728 NEVLDGDAKLIS
+728 NEVFSEDSKYIS

-745 MQSLGDT
+745 VQSLGDT
-752 VYSALMW
+752 LYSALMW
-759 GNSGEFLTGDL
+759 GNDGDYVTGDL

-780 DFEYRTGRSS
+780 DFEYRIGQSQ
-790 LVVNNETWDWAPNAS
+790 LVINSQPWTLSTNAS
-805 ITLCHK
+805 LTLCHNE
-811 DLGVNG
+811 LGVNG
-817 FRMFNQSE
+817 FRMFNQTE
-825 YVGING
+825 YLGING
-831 MISEHPSSPLRLELG
+831 MVSEHPTSPLRIELG
-846 NVDLS
+846 NIDLS
-851 MLNGLLGE
+851 MLNSLLGE
-859 DLKLQGEANGVV
+859 DLILKGEANGVV
-871 ELSNLYDKTIVTSEL
+871 ELSNIYDKTIVTSEL
-886 NLFELGL
+886 SIFDLGL
-893 NDYAIGNLCVNS
+893 NDYEIGSLCVNS

-935 PKDEV
+935 PKKES
-940 SPLDFLL
+940 SPLDFVL
-947 TMNGFDLSLLN
+947 TMNGFDLSILN

-964 VLGIHGFASSMVSLT
+964 VLGISGFASSMVSLT
-979 GTLDSPELEGDLILR
+979 GTLEEPQLEGDLLLR
-994 NASLAVPFLKT
+994 KAKLFVPFLQT
-1005 SYTFSDKVHIDPDM
+1005 GFTFTDKIHIDPEM
-1019 FAFNNIKIYDEDG
+1019 FAFDNVEIFDAEG
-1032 NEGRLTG
+1032 NAGRLTG
-1039 QVLHTNFADWQYDV
+1039 QVLHKNFGDWQYDV
-1053 LVEME
+1053 SVEME
-1058 KPFLTMNTKEG
+1058 TPLLTMNTKEG

-1084 DISGY
+1084 DVSGY
-1089 GEQTFFDMTLKSE
+1089 GDQTFFDMTLKSE

-1109 PMSTSGELQFDS
+1109 PMSSSGELQFDS
-1121 YISFVNPLD
+1121 YIQFVNPLD
-1130 TVTKKELKA
+1130 TTTKKELKA

-1144 TMNLQLDV
+1144 TMNMQLDV

-1190 YGMLEIT
+1190 YGMLELT

-1211 PFEVKPGGSIAWYGD
+1211 PFEVKPGGTIAWYGD
-1226 PMAAELD
+1226 PMGAELD
-1233 LQAIYKAS
+1233 MQAIYKSS
-1241 ASLSDIIPDPTQTSG
+1241 ASLNDIIPDPTQTSG

-1323 QTAGSGVG
+1323 QTGGSGVG

-1361 RPGDKISNEEIE
+1361 RPGDKISNEQIE

-1396 SANTSQ
+1396 NANTSQ

-1416 TEDGK
+1416 TQDGK

-1429 SNDTRMTTTTQSPYT
+1429 SNDSRMITTTQSPYT

-1449 IYQEEFDNWKQLVD
+1449 IYQEEFDNWKQLAE
-1463 GIQELFKRNANK
+1463 GIQELFKRNATK
-1475 SSGGQIP
+1475 SPGD

>member
-1 VLLET
+1 MLLET
-6 PEEIVIQPKKKRKR
+6 PEEIVVPPKKKRKR

-26 AIPAF
+26 AIPVF
-31 LLALVLSLQI
+31 LLVLILSLQI

-63 VEIDRIRIDL
+63 VEINRIRIDL
-73 WARVVLDGLYIE
+73 WARLVLDGLYIE

-94 AKELHL
+94 AKELHM
-100 AAYYFSSSNS
+100 ATYSFSSSDS
-110 RFESQSISLREPN
+110 RFESQSISLLEPN
-123 IELKRYD
+123 IELKRYA
-130 GEPDWNYQFLSDY
+130 GEADWNYQFLSDY
-143 FASEEPQDTTGNFS
+143 YSSDEQVDTTSTFS
-157 MWVGKLNIQDGK
+157 MWVGKLNIENGK
-169 FTYFDFTLPLIE
+169 FVYFDYTLPLAE
-181 DGAFYEEQLAI
+181 EGAFYEEQLAV
-192 SNFSTVIEN
+192 SNFSTEIQN
-201 FEMKGE
+201 FEMNGD

-223 LNVENI
+223 LNIEDM
-229 HAHFRMEGNAIQV
+229 HAHFRMQGNAIQV
-242 TELDADLGETHLVG
+242 KELDADLGETHLVG
-256 DVGIYAPN
+256 DLGIYAPN
-264 DEAWSD
+264 DEAWDD
-270 FNNKVIW
+270 FNNKVNW
-277 DIRLKPTEL
+277 DIHLKPTEL

-291 AVFSSDLKGFSNV
+291 AVFSSDLKGFNNV

-318 SLWNMNLEFGR
+318 SLSDMNLEFGR
-329 YSHFKGNIHLLNA
+329 HSHFKGNIHLLNA
-342 MNLDSLKYELAAE
+342 MNLDSLKYELAAK
-355 SIESNYTDLSRM
+355 SIVSNYTDLSQMR
-367 KSYPFDEGRKLQLP
+367 SFPFDEGKYMQLP
-381 SNISTLG
+381 SNIAALG

-396 RGDLDALDL
+396 RGDLNALDL
-405 YGKTITE
+405 YGKTTTE
-412 IGTLTT
+412 IGSLTT

-423 DFDSLVSYSGQLQLD
+423 DFDALVSYSGQLELE
-438 KFNLGIYY
+438 KFNLGTYY

-464 LELSKMD
+464 LEVSNMD
-471 LNFEGEISELGLGQY
+471 MNFEGGISELGLGG
-486 VYTKMTSTG
+486 YTYTQMTSSG
-495 RFKNNF
+495 HFKNNF
-501 FNGKFEIADAN
+501 FSGKFDIADPN
-512 AQAKFDGEI
+512 AQAIFEGEI

-556 GEFNAHLKGLT
+556 GEFNAHLKGLSLT
-567 LSEIEGEFVG
+567 EIEGEFVG

-588 RKLEYF
+588 RKLDYF
-594 TLDTEQEGTRSI
+594 TLDTEQDGARSI

-612 VFAKIEGNFNYDQL
+612 VFANIEGNFNYDQL

-638 PNLEYSSRPHKN
+638 PNLEYSSRPHKE

-699 KIQFEDYKAGDLVLD
+699 KIQFEDYKAEDLVLD

-728 NEVLDGDAKLIS
+728 YEVLDGDAKLIS

-790 LVVNNETWDWAPNAS
+790 LVVNNETWDWATNAS

-811 DLGVNG
+811 DIGVNG
-817 FRMFNQSE
+817 FRMYNQSE
-825 YVGING
+825 YLGING
-831 MISEHPSSPLRLELG
+831 IVSEHPSSPMQIELG

-851 MLNGLLGE
+851 ILNGLLGE

-871 ELSNLYDKTIVTSEL
+871 ELSNVYDKTIVTSEL
-886 NLFELGL
+886 NLFELRL
-893 NDYAIGNLCVNS
+893 NDYEIGNLCVNS

-922 DSVQPLRFAGTYT
+922 DSIQPLRFAGTYT
-935 PKDEV
+935 PKNEEN
-940 SPLDFLL
+940 PLDFLL

-979 GTLDSPELEGDLILR
+979 GTLDSPQLEGDLILR

-1005 SYTFSDKVHIDPDM
+1005 SYTFSDKVHIDPEM

-1032 NEGRLTG
+1032 NEGILTG
-1039 QVLHTNFADWQYDV
+1039 QVLHKNFEDWQYDV

-1109 PMSTSGELQFDS
+1109 PMSSSGELQFDS

-1190 YGMLEIT
+1190 YGMLELT

-1211 PFEVKPGGSIAWYGD
+1211 PFEVKPGGTIAWYGD

-1323 QTAGSGVG
+1323 QTASSGVG

-1396 SANTSQ
+1396 GANTSQ

-1429 SNDTRMTTTTQSPYT
+1429 SSDSRMTTTAQSPYT

-1449 IYQEEFDNWKQLVD
+1449 IYQEEFDNWKQLAE
-1463 GIQELFKRNANK
+1463 GIQELFKRK
-1475 SSGGQIP
+1475 STKSPGD

>member
-1 VLLET
+1 MLLET
-6 PEEIVIQPKKKRKR
+6 PEEIVVQPNKKRKR

-26 AIPAF
+26 TIPAF
-31 LLALVLSLQI
+31 LIILILSLQI

-94 AKELHL
+94 AKELHM
-100 AAYYFSSSNS
+100 ATYSFSSSQS
-110 RFESQSISLREPN
+110 RFESQSISLIEPN
-123 IELKRYD
+123 IEFKRYA
-130 GEPDWNYQFLSDY
+130 GESDWNYQFLSDY
-143 FASEEPQDTTGNFS
+143 FASEEPQDTASNFS
-157 MWVGKLNIQDGK
+157 MWVGKLNIENGK
-169 FTYFDFTLPLIE
+169 FTYFDYTLPLVE
-181 DGAFYEEQLAI
+181 EGAFYEEQLAV
-192 SNFSTVIEN
+192 SHFSTQVEN
-201 FEMKGE
+201 FEMKGD

-217 FKERSG
+217 LKERSG
-223 LNVENI
+223 LNVEDL
-229 HAHFRMEGNAIQV
+229 HAHFRMQDNAIQV

-256 DVGIYAPN
+256 NVGIYAPN
-264 DEAWSD
+264 DDAWSD
-270 FNNKVIW
+270 FNNKVNW
-277 DIRLKPTEL
+277 DIHFKPTEL

-291 AVFSSDLKGFSNV
+291 SVFSSDLKGFDNV
-304 LKLEGNI
+304 LKLEGDI
-311 SGSLNDL
+311 SGPLNNL
-318 SLWNMNLEFGR
+318 SLWNMDLQFGR
-329 YSHFKGNIHLLNA
+329 HSHFKGNIHLMNA

-355 SIESNYTDLSRM
+355 SITSNYNDLTAL
-367 KSYPFDEGRKLQLP
+367 KAYPFSEGKLMQLP
-381 SNISTLG
+381 ANISTLG
-388 NIRFEGNA
+388 KIQFEGNA
-396 RGDLDALDL
+396 RGDLSEVEL
-405 YGKTITE
+405 YGKTTTD
-412 IGTLTT
+412 IGSLTT
-418 AIHMS
+418 AVKMS
-423 DFDSLVSYSGQLQLD
+423 DFDSLLSYNGQLQLE

-446 SDDQM
+446 SDNQL
-451 GVVSANIRLDGTG
+451 GVVSTNIHVEGTG
-464 LELSKMD
+464 LEVSNMD
-471 LNFEGEISELGLGQY
+471 LNFEGDISELGLGEY
-486 VYTKMTSTG
+486 VYTKMTSSG

-501 FNGKFEIADAN
+501 FSGKFEIADAN

-521 DFTQKQPLLNFELNI
+521 DFTQKQPLLNFELNV

-588 RKLEYF
+588 RKLDYV

-612 VFAKIEGNFNYDQL
+612 VYAKLEGKFNYNQL
-626 WPSLQDIIADAM
+626 WPSLQDIIADAL
-638 PNLEYSSRPHKN
+638 PNMNYSSRPHKE
-650 QDFNLTVRINDF
+650 QDFNLTIRINDF

-691 LSGTLGSP
+691 LSGTFGSP
-699 KIQFEDYKAGDLVLD
+699 NIQYEDYKAEDLVVD
-714 ISREL
+714 VSREL
-719 NSIFLTVQV
+719 GSIFLTVQV
-728 NEVLDGDAKLIS
+728 NEVLEQESKLIS

-745 MQSLGDT
+745 VQSLGDT

-759 GNSGEFLTGDL
+759 GNPGEFLTGDL
-770 NGVFFLHSFD
+770 NGVFFLNSFD
-780 DFEYRTGRSS
+780 DFEYIVGRSS
-790 LVVNNETWDWAPNAS
+790 LVVNNEPWIWAPNAS
-805 ITLCHK
+805 FTLCHK

-817 FRMFNQSE
+817 FRMYNQNE
-825 YVGING
+825 YLGING
-831 MISEHPSSPLRLELG
+831 MITEHPSSPLRVELG
-846 NVDLS
+846 NVDLA

-859 DLKLQGEANGVV
+859 DLKLAGEANGVV
-871 ELSNLYDKTIVTSEL
+871 ELSNVYDKTIVTSEL
-886 NLFELGL
+886 SLFELGL
-893 NDYAIGNLCVNS
+893 NDYEIGNLCVNS

-922 DSVQPLRFAGTYT
+922 DSVQPLRFAGNYT
-935 PKDEV
+935 PKDEE

-964 VLGIHGFASSMVSLT
+964 VLGISGYASSMVSLT
-979 GTLDSPELEGDLILR
+979 GTLEEPQLEGDLILR
-994 NASLAVPFLKT
+994 KAELFVPFLQT
-1005 SYTFSDKVHIDPDM
+1005 SYAFNDKIHIDPEM
-1019 FAFNNIKIYDEDG
+1019 FAFDNVEIFDEEG
-1032 NEGRLTG
+1032 NPGRLTG
-1039 QVLHTNFADWQYDV
+1039 QVLHKNFSDWQYDV
-1053 LVEME
+1053 MVEMDS
-1058 KPFLTMNTKEG
+1058 PMLTMNTKEG

-1089 GEQTFFDMTLKSE
+1089 GDQTFFDMTLKSE
-1102 KGTTFIL
+1102 KGTVFNL
-1109 PMSTSGELQFDS
+1109 PMSASGELQLDS
-1121 YISFVNPLD
+1121 YIQFVNPLD
-1130 TVTKKELKA
+1130 TITKKELKA

-1144 TMNLQLDV
+1144 TMNMQLDV

-1233 LQAIYKAS
+1233 MQAIYKVS
-1241 ASLSDIIPDPTQTSG
+1241 ASLNDIIPDPTQTSG
-1256 KRVPVNLIMGLQ
+1256 KRIPINLVMGLQ

-1287 LTKSRLAS
+1287 LTQSRLAS

-1323 QTAGSGVG
+1323 QTGGTGVG
-1331 LASNGSELISS
+1331 LASNGSELVSN

-1361 RPGDKISNEEIE
+1361 RPGDKISNEQIE

-1416 TEDGK
+1416 TQDGK

-1429 SNDTRMTTTTQSPYT
+1429 SNDQRVTTTAQSPYT
-1444 QGIGV
+1444 QGVGV
-1449 IYQEEFDNWKQLVD
+1449 IYQEEFDNWKQLAD
-1463 GIQELFKRNANK
+1463 GIQEIFKRNANK

>member
-6 PEEIVIQPKKKRKR
+6 PEEIVAEPKRKRKR

-26 AIPAF
+26 TIPVFF
-31 LLALVLSLQI
+31 LVLILSLQI
-41 HAVQTWGG
+41 HAVQTWAG

-63 VEIDRIRIDL
+63 VKIEGVSIDL
-73 WARVVLDGLYIE
+73 WARVVLNGLYIE

-94 AKELHL
+94 AKELHM
-100 AAYYFSSSNS
+100 ATYSFSSSES
-110 RFESQSISLREPN
+110 RFESQSISLINPN
-123 IELKRYD
+123 IELKRYA
-130 GEPDWNYQFLSDY
+130 GETEWNYQFLSDY
-143 FASEEPQDTTGNFS
+143 FSSEEAPDTTSDFS
-157 MWVGKLNIQDGK
+157 MWVGRLNIENGK
-169 FTYFDFTLPLIE
+169 FVYFDYTLPLIE
-181 DGAFYEEQLAI
+181 EGAFYEEQLAV
-192 SNFSTVIEN
+192 SNFSTQVEN
-201 FEMKGE
+201 FEMKGD

-223 LNVENI
+223 FHIEDL
-229 HAHFRMEGNAIQV
+229 HAHFKMQGNAIQV
-242 TELDADLGETHLVG
+242 SELDADLGESHLVG
-256 DVGIYAPN
+256 DLGMYAPN
-264 DEAWSD
+264 DAAWSD
-270 FNNKVIW
+270 FNNKVNW
-277 DIRLKPTEL
+277 DIHLKPTEL

-291 AVFSSDLKGFSNV
+291 SVFSSDLKGFDNV
-304 LKLEGNI
+304 LKLEGDI
-311 SGSLNDL
+311 SGPLNDL

-329 YSHFKGNIHLLNA
+329 NSHFKGNIHLLNA

-355 SIESNYTDLSRM
+355 SVVSTYSDLSQL
-367 KSYPFDEGRKLQLP
+367 KSYPFNAGNYMQLP
-381 SNISTLG
+381 ANVSTLG
-388 NIRFEGNA
+388 KIQFEGNA
-396 RGDLDALDL
+396 SGDLDAIDL
-405 YGKTITE
+405 YGKTTTD
-412 IGTLTT
+412 IGSLTT
-418 AIHMS
+418 AVHMT
-423 DFDSLVSYSGQLQLD
+423 DFDSLVSYSGQLQLE
-438 KFNLGIYY
+438 KFNLGTYY

-451 GVVSANIRLDGTG
+451 GVVSANIRVDGIG
-464 LELSKMD
+464 IELANMD
-471 LNFEGEISELGLGQY
+471 LNFEGDISELGLGGY
-486 VYTKMTSTG
+486 VYTKMNSTG

-501 FNGKFEIADAN
+501 FSGKFEIADAN

-536 NRFDLTAVGLLED
+536 NRFDLTAVGIIED

-588 RKLEYF
+588 RKLDYF

-606 TLNSDV
+606 TLNSEV
-612 VFAKIEGNFNYDQL
+612 VYAKLEGNFNYNQL
-626 WPSLQDIIADAM
+626 WPSLQDIIADAL
-638 PNLEYSSRPHKN
+638 PNMTHSSRPHKV
-650 QDFNLTVRINDF
+650 QDFSLTVRINDF
-662 EFISAAFIPELKIAR
+662 EFISAAFIPELQIEK
-677 GTSLNLFVD
+677 GTSLNFHVD

-691 LSGTLGSP
+691 LSGTFGSP
-699 KIQFEDYKAGDLVLD
+699 NIQYEDYKAEDLVVD

-728 NEVLDGDAKLIS
+728 NEVLEGDSKMIS

-745 MQSLGDT
+745 VQSLGDT

-759 GNSGEFLTGDL
+759 GNPGEFLTGDL

-780 DFEYRTGRSS
+780 DFEYRVGRSS
-790 LVVNNETWDWAPNAS
+790 LVVNNEPWYWAPNAS
-805 ITLCHK
+805 FTLCHK
-811 DLGVNG
+811 DLGING
-817 FRMFNQSE
+817 FRMYNQSE
-825 YVGING
+825 YLGING
-831 MISEHPSSPLRLELG
+831 MISEHPSSPLKVELG

-851 MLNGLLGE
+851 ILNGLLGE
-859 DLKLQGEANGVV
+859 DFKVEGEANGVV
-871 ELSNLYDKTIVTSEL
+871 ELSNVYDKTIITSEL

-893 NDYAIGNLCVNS
+893 NDYEIGNLCVNS

-922 DSVQPLRFAGTYT
+922 DSIQPLRFAGNYT
-935 PKDEV
+935 PNDEEN
-940 SPLDFLL
+940 PLDFLI

-964 VLGIHGFASSMVSLT
+964 VLGIKGFASSMVSLT
-979 GTLDSPELEGDLILR
+979 GTIDDPQLEGDLILR
-994 NASLAVPFLKT
+994 NAELFVPFLQT
-1005 SYTFSDKVHIDPDM
+1005 SYSFSDKVHIDPEM
-1019 FAFNNIKIYDEDG
+1019 FAFDNVEIFDEEG
-1032 NEGRLTG
+1032 NPGRLTG
-1039 QVLHTNFADWQYDV
+1039 QVLHTNFSDWRYDV

-1058 KPFLTMNTKEG
+1058 RPMLTMNTKEG

-1089 GEQTFFDMTLKSE
+1089 GDQTFFDMTLKSE

-1109 PMSTSGELQFDS
+1109 PMSSSGELQFDS

-1130 TVTKKELKA
+1130 TTTKKELKA

-1144 TMNLQLDV
+1144 TMNMQLDV

-1211 PFEVKPGGSIAWYGD
+1211 PFEVKPGGVIAWYGD

-1233 LQAIYKAS
+1233 MEAIYKAS
-1241 ASLSDIIPDPTQTSG
+1241 ASLNDIIPDPSQATG

-1287 LTKSRLAS
+1287 LTQSRLAS
-1295 VISTEQERNRQAFA
+1295 VVSTEQERNRQAFA

-1323 QTAGSGVG
+1323 QSGGTGVG

-1373 LALSTQLFNDRV
+1373 VALSTQLFNDRV

-1396 SANTSQ
+1396 NANTNQ

-1416 TEDGK
+1416 TQDGK

-1429 SNDTRMTTTTQSPYT
+1429 SNDRRATSTAQSPYT

-1463 GIQELFKRNANK
+1463 GIQEIFKRNASK
-1475 SSGGQIP
+1475 SPAGPIP

>member
-1 VLLET
+1 MLLET
-6 PEEIVIQPKKKRKR
+6 PEEIVVQPKKKRKR

-26 AIPAF
+26 TIPVF
-31 LLALVLSLQI
+31 LLVLILSLQI

-49 HRLASYLSS
+49 HRLAGYLSS

-63 VEIDRIRIDL
+63 VEIERVRIDL
-73 WARVVLDGLYIE
+73 WARLVLDGLYIE

-94 AKELHL
+94 TKELHM
-100 AAYYFSSSNS
+100 AIYSFSSDDSK
-110 RFESQSISLREPN
+110 FESQSISLLEPN
-123 IELKRYD
+123 IELKKYA
-130 GEPDWNYQFLSDY
+130 GETNWNYQFLSDY
-143 FASEEPQDTTGNFS
+143 FSSDEPKDTTSSFS
-157 MWVGKLNIQDGK
+157 IWVGKLNIDNGR
-169 FTYFDFTLPLIE
+169 FTYFDYTLPLAE
-181 DGAFYEEQLAI
+181 EGSFYEEQLSV
-192 SNFSTVIEN
+192 SNFSTEVEN
-201 FEMKGE
+201 FEMKGD
-207 VIQANIESLK
+207 VIQATIESLK
-217 FKERSG
+217 LKERSG
-223 LNVENI
+223 LNVEDL
-229 HAHFRMEGNAIQV
+229 HAHFRMQGNAIQV

-256 DVGIYAPN
+256 DLGIYAPN
-264 DEAWSD
+264 DDAWSD
-270 FNNKVIW
+270 FNNKVNW
-277 DIRLKPTEL
+277 DIHLKPTDL

-291 AVFSSDLKGFSNV
+291 SVFSSDLKGFNNV
-304 LKLEGNI
+304 LKLKGDI
-311 SGSLNDL
+311 SGPLNDL

-329 YSHFKGNIHLLNA
+329 QSHFKGNIHLMNA
-342 MNLDSLKYELAAE
+342 MNIDSLKYEMAAE
-355 SIESNYTDLSRM
+355 SISSDYTDITAL
-367 KSYPFDEGRKLQLP
+367 KSYPFSDGKFMELP
-381 SNISTLG
+381 ANISTLG
-388 NIRFEGNA
+388 KIRFEGKA
-396 RGDLDALDL
+396 RGDLSEVEL
-405 YGKTITE
+405 YGKTTTDIGSLTTE
-412 IGTLTT
+412 IQ
-418 AIHMS
+418 MS
-423 DFDSLVSYSGQLQLD
+423 DFDSLVSYSGQLKLE
-438 KFNLGIYY
+438 KFNLGAYY
-446 SDDQM
+446 SDPEL
-451 GVVSANIRLDGTG
+451 GVVSTNMHIQGTG
-464 LELSKMD
+464 LEVSNMN
-471 LNFEGEISELGLGQY
+471 LNFNGDIGELGIGNY
-486 VYTKMTSTG
+486 VYTKMTSSG
-495 RFKNNF
+495 NFRNNF
-501 FNGKFEIADAN
+501 FSGQFEIADAN
-512 AQAKFDGEI
+512 AQATFDGEI
-521 DFTQKQPLLNFELNI
+521 DFSQKRPILNFDLNV
-536 NRFDLTAVGLLED
+536 NRFDLTAVGLIED

-588 RKLEYF
+588 RKLDYF

-606 TLNSDV
+606 TVNSDV
-612 VFAKIEGNFNYDQL
+612 VFAKLEGNFNYDQL

-638 PNLEYSSRPHKN
+638 PNMKYSARPHKQ

-662 EFISAAFIPELKIAR
+662 EFISAAFIPELKVAK
-677 GTSLNLFVD
+677 GTSLNLYVD

-691 LSGTLGSP
+691 LSGTFGSP
-699 KIQFEDYKAGDLVLD
+699 FVQYEDYKAEELVVD

-719 NSIFLTVQV
+719 RSIFLTVQV
-728 NEVLDGDAKLIS
+728 NEVLSADSKYIS

-745 MQSLGDT
+745 VQSLGDT

-759 GNSGEFLTGDL
+759 GNPGEFVTGDL
-770 NGVFFLHSFD
+770 NGVFFLNSFD
-780 DFEYRTGRSS
+780 DFEYIIGRSE
-790 LVVNNETWDWAPNAS
+790 LVINNEPWYWTPNAS

-817 FRMFNQSE
+817 FQMHNQDE
-825 YVGING
+825 FLGVNG
-831 MISEHPSSPLRLELG
+831 MVTEHPSSPLRLELG
-846 NVDLS
+846 NINLS
-851 MLNGLLGE
+851 MLNGGLGE
-859 DLKLQGEANGVV
+859 DLTLQGEANGVV
-871 ELSNLYDKTIVTSEL
+871 ELSNVYDKTIVSSEL
-886 NLFELGL
+886 SLFDLGL
-893 NDYAIGNLCVNS
+893 NDYKIGTLCVNS

-922 DSVQPLRFAGTYT
+922 DSVQPLRFAGNYT
-935 PKDEV
+935 PKNEE

-947 TMNGFDLSLLN
+947 TMNGFDLSILN

-964 VLGIHGFASSMVSLT
+964 VLGISGYASSMVSLT
-979 GTLDSPELEGDLILR
+979 GKLDDPQLEGDLLLR
-994 NASLAVPFLKT
+994 KAKIFVPFLQ
-1005 SYTFSDKVHIDPDM
+1005 SGYSFSDKIHIDPEM
-1019 FAFNNIKIYDEDG
+1019 FAFDNVQIFDDEG
-1032 NEGRLTG
+1032 NPGRLTG
-1039 QVLHTNFADWQYDV
+1039 QVLHKNFSEWQYDV
-1053 LVEME
+1053 MVEME
-1058 KPFLTMNTKEG
+1058 TPMLTMNTKEG

-1089 GEQTFFDMTLKSE
+1089 GDQTFFDMTLKSE

-1109 PMSTSGELQFDS
+1109 PMSSSGELQFDS
-1121 YISFVNPLD
+1121 YIQFINPLD
-1130 TVTKKELKA
+1130 TTTKKELKA

-1144 TMNLQLDV
+1144 TMNMQLDV

-1158 QIIFDEAVG
+1158 QVIFDEAVG

-1197 QGSYLFTL
+1197 QGNYLFTL

-1233 LQAIYKAS
+1233 MHAIYKVS
-1241 ASLSDIIPDPTQTSG
+1241 ASLNDIIPDPTQTSG
-1256 KRVPVNLIMGLQ
+1256 KRVPINLIMGLQ

-1323 QTAGSGVG
+1323 QTGGSGVG

-1361 RPGDKISNEEIE
+1361 RPGDKISNEQIE

-1416 TEDGK
+1416 TQDGK

-1449 IYQEEFDNWKQLVD
+1449 IYQEEFDNWKQLAE
-1463 GIQELFKRNANK
+1463 GIQELFKRDANK

>member
-1 VLLET
+1 
-6 PEEIVIQPKKKRKR
+6 
-20 RFLWLL
+20 
-26 AIPAF
+26 
-31 LLALVLSLQI
+31 
-41 HAVQTWGG
+41 
-49 HRLASYLSS
+49 
-58 EWNRK
+58 
-63 VEIDRIRIDL
+63 
-73 WARVVLDGLYIE
+73 
-85 DHKGDTLLY
+85 
-94 AKELHL
+94 
-100 AAYYFSSSNS
+100 
-110 RFESQSISLREPN
+110 
-123 IELKRYD
+123 
-130 GEPDWNYQFLSDY
+130 
-143 FASEEPQDTTGNFS
+143 
-157 MWVGKLNIQDGK
+157 
-169 FTYFDFTLPLIE
+169 
-181 DGAFYEEQLAI
+181 
-192 SNFSTVIEN
+192 
-201 FEMKGE
+201 
-207 VIQANIESLK
+207 
-217 FKERSG
+217 
-223 LNVENI
+223 
-229 HAHFRMEGNAIQV
+229 
-242 TELDADLGETHLVG
+242 
-256 DVGIYAPN
+256 
-264 DEAWSD
+264 
-270 FNNKVIW
+270 
-277 DIRLKPTEL
+277 
-286 VLNDL
+286 
-291 AVFSSDLKGFSNV
+291 
-304 LKLEGNI
+304 
-311 SGSLNDL
+311 
-318 SLWNMNLEFGR
+318 
-329 YSHFKGNIHLLNA
+329 
-342 MNLDSLKYELAAE
+342 
-355 SIESNYTDLSRM
+355 
-367 KSYPFDEGRKLQLP
+367 
-381 SNISTLG
+381 
-388 NIRFEGNA
+388 
-396 RGDLDALDL
+396 
-405 YGKTITE
+405 
-412 IGTLTT
+412 
-418 AIHMS
+418 
-423 DFDSLVSYSGQLQLD
+423 
-438 KFNLGIYY
+438 
-446 SDDQM
+446 
-451 GVVSANIRLDGTG
+451 
-464 LELSKMD
+464 
-471 LNFEGEISELGLGQY
+471 
-486 VYTKMTSTG
+486 
-495 RFKNNF
+495 
-501 FNGKFEIADAN
+501 
-512 AQAKFDGEI
+512 
-521 DFTQKQPLLNFELNI
+521 
-536 NRFDLTAVGLLED
+536 
-549 ETPAVIA
+549 
-556 GEFNAHLKGLT
+556 
-567 LSEIEGEFVG
+567 
-577 ANIVYLIDEKI
+577 
-588 RKLEYF
+588 
-594 TLDTEQEGTRSI
+594 
-606 TLNSDV
+606 
-612 VFAKIEGNFNYDQL
+612 
-626 WPSLQDIIADAM
+626 
-638 PNLEYSSRPHKN
+638 
-650 QDFNLTVRINDF
+650 
-662 EFISAAFIPELKIAR
+662 
-677 GTSLNLFVD
+677 
-686 EKNNE
+686 
-691 LSGTLGSP
+691 
-699 KIQFEDYKAGDLVLD
+699 
-714 ISREL
+714 
-719 NSIFLTVQV
+719 
-728 NEVLDGDAKLIS
+728 
-740 NLSWD
+740 
-745 MQSLGDT
+745 
-752 VYSALMW
+752 
-759 GNSGEFLTGDL
+759 
-770 NGVFFLHSFD
+770 
-780 DFEYRTGRSS
+780 
-790 LVVNNETWDWAPNAS
+790 
-805 ITLCHK
+805 
-811 DLGVNG
+811 
-817 FRMFNQSE
+817 MFNQSE

-871 ELSNLYDKTIVTSEL
+871 ELSNVYDKTIVTSEL

-893 NDYAIGNLCVNS
+893 NDYEIGNLCVNS

-1005 SYTFSDKVHIDPDM
+1005 SYTFSDKVHIDPEM

-1211 PFEVKPGGSIAWYGD
+1211 PFEVKQGGSIAWYGD

-1463 GIQELFKRNANK
+1463 GIQELFKRKANK
-1475 SSGGQIP
+1475 ASSVQIP

>member
-1 VLLET
+1 MLLET
-6 PEEIVIQPKKKRKR
+6 HGEIVVQPKKKRKR

-63 VEIDRIRIDL
+63 VEIERVRIDL

-94 AKELHL
+94 TKEFHM
-100 AAYYFSSSNS
+100 ATYSFSSNDS
-110 RFESQSISLREPN
+110 RFESQSISLVEPN
-123 IELKRYD
+123 IELKRYA
-130 GEPDWNYQFLSDY
+130 GEADWNYQFLSDY
-143 FASEEPQDTTGNFS
+143 FSSDEPVDTTSTFS
-157 MWVGKLNIQDGK
+157 MWVGKLNIENGK
-169 FTYFDFTLPLIE
+169 FVYFDYTLPLAE
-181 DGAFYEEQLAI
+181 EGAFYEEQLAV
-192 SNFSTVIEN
+192 SNFSTEIQN
-201 FEMKGE
+201 FEMNGD

-223 LNVENI
+223 LNIEDM
-229 HAHFRMEGNAIQV
+229 HAHFRMQGNAIQV

-256 DVGIYAPN
+256 DLGIYAPN
-264 DEAWSD
+264 DEAWDD
-270 FNNKVIW
+270 FNNKVNW
-277 DIRLKPTEL
+277 DIHLKPTEL

-291 AVFSSDLKGFSNV
+291 AVFSSDLKGFNNV

-318 SLWNMNLEFGR
+318 SLSDMNLEFGR
-329 YSHFKGNIHLLNA
+329 HSHFKGNIHLLNA

-355 SIESNYTDLSRM
+355 SIVSNYTDLSQM
-367 KSYPFDEGRKLQLP
+367 KSFPFDEGKYMQLP
-381 SNISTLG
+381 SNIGTLG

-396 RGDLDALDL
+396 RGDLNALDL
-405 YGKTITE
+405 YGKTTTE
-412 IGTLTT
+412 IGSLTT

-423 DFDSLVSYSGQLQLD
+423 DFDALVSYSGQLELE
-438 KFNLGIYY
+438 KFNLGTYY

-512 AQAKFDGEI
+512 VQAKFDGEI

-536 NRFDLTAVGLLED
+536 NRFDLTAVGLIED

-556 GEFNAHLKGLT
+556 GEFNAHLKGLSLT
-567 LSEIEGEFVG
+567 EIEGEFVG

-588 RKLEYF
+588 RKLDYF
-594 TLDTEQEGTRSI
+594 TLDTEQDGARSI

-699 KIQFEDYKAGDLVLD
+699 RIQFEDYKAEDLVLD

-728 NEVLDGDAKLIS
+728 NEVLDGDAKMIS

-745 MQSLGDT
+745 LQSLGDT

-759 GNSGEFLTGDL
+759 GNPGEFLTGDL

-790 LVVNNETWDWAPNAS
+790 LIVNNETWDWAPNAS

-817 FRMFNQSE
+817 FRMYNQLE
-825 YVGING
+825 YLGING
-831 MISEHPSSPLRLELG
+831 IVSEHPSSPLRIELG

-851 MLNGLLGE
+851 IMNGLLGE

-871 ELSNLYDKTIVTSEL
+871 ELSNVYDKTIVTSEL

-893 NDYAIGNLCVNS
+893 NDYEIGNLCVNS

-922 DSVQPLRFAGTYT
+922 DSIQPLRFAGTYT
-935 PKDEV
+935 PKKEEN
-940 SPLDFLL
+940 PLDFLL

-964 VLGIHGFASSMVSLT
+964 VL
-979 GTLDSPELEGDLILR
+979 
-994 NASLAVPFLKT
+994 
-1005 SYTFSDKVHIDPDM
+1005 
-1019 FAFNNIKIYDEDG
+1019 
-1032 NEGRLTG
+1032 
-1039 QVLHTNFADWQYDV
+1039 
-1053 LVEME
+1053 
-1058 KPFLTMNTKEG
+1058 
-1069 DNSDFYGKAY
+1069 
-1079 TTGFL
+1079 
-1084 DISGY
+1084 
-1089 GEQTFFDMTLKSE
+1089 
-1102 KGTTFIL
+1102 
-1109 PMSTSGELQFDS
+1109 
-1121 YISFVNPLD
+1121 
-1130 TVTKKELKA
+1130 
-1139 DLSGI
+1139 
-1144 TMNLQLDV
+1144 
-1152 TEDAEF
+1152 
-1158 QIIFDEAVG
+1158 
-1167 DVMKGRGKGHLS
+1167 
-1179 MIINNL
+1179 
-1185 STFNM
+1185 
-1190 YGMLEIT
+1190 
-1197 QGSYLFTL
+1197 
-1205 KNLLNK
+1205 
-1211 PFEVKPGGSIAWYGD
+1211 
-1226 PMAAELD
+1226 
-1233 LQAIYKAS
+1233 
-1241 ASLSDIIPDPTQTSG
+1241 
-1256 KRVPVNLIMGLQ
+1256 
-1268 GKMMNPTI
+1268 
-1276 GFDLE
+1276 
-1281 LPQSDQ
+1281 
-1287 LTKSRLAS
+1287 
-1295 VISTEQERNRQAFA
+1295 
-1309 LLVMGRFI
+1309 
-1317 SPPNIT
+1317 
-1323 QTAGSGVG
+1323 
-1331 LASNGSELISS
+1331 
-1342 QISNWLSQI
+1342 
-1351 SDDFDLGFNY
+1351 
-1361 RPGDKISNEEIE
+1361 
-1373 LALSTQLFNDRV
+1373 
-1385 SVTGNFGVARG
+1385 
-1396 SANTSQ
+1396 
-1402 TTNYIGDVRVEYNI
+1402 
-1416 TEDGK
+1416 
-1421 IRLMVYNE
+1421 
-1429 SNDTRMTTTTQSPYT
+1429 
-1444 QGIGV
+1444 
-1449 IYQEEFDNWKQLVD
+1449 
-1463 GIQELFKRNANK
+1463 
-1475 SSGGQIP
+1475 

>member
-1 VLLET
+1 MLLET
-6 PEEIVIQPKKKRKR
+6 PLEIVIQPKKKRKR

-26 AIPAF
+26 VIPAF
-31 LLALVLSLQI
+31 LLVLILTLQI

-63 VEIDRIRIDL
+63 VEIDRVRIDL

-94 AKELHL
+94 AKELHM
-100 AAYYFSSSNS
+100 ATYSFSSSSS
-110 RFESQSISLREPN
+110 RFESQSISLSEPN
-123 IELKRYD
+123 IEFKRYA
-130 GEPDWNYQFLSDY
+130 GEADWNYQFLSDY
-143 FASEEPQDTTGNFS
+143 FSSDEPVDTTSTFS
-157 MWVGKLNIQDGK
+157 MWVGKLNIENGK
-169 FTYFDFTLPLIE
+169 FVYFDYTLPLIE
-181 DGAFYEEQLAI
+181 EGAFYEEQFAVTH
-192 SNFSTVIEN
+192 FSTEVEN
-201 FEMKGE
+201 FEMKDD

-223 LNVENI
+223 LSI
-229 HAHFRMEGNAIQV
+229 DDLHAHFKMRGNAIQV

-256 DVGIYAPN
+256 DLGIYAPN

-270 FNNKVIW
+270 FNNKVNW
-277 DIRLKPTEL
+277 DIHLQPTEM
-286 VLNDL
+286 VLNDFS
-291 AVFSSDLKGFSNV
+291 VFSSDLKGFNNV
-304 LKLEGNI
+304 IKIEGDI
-311 SGSLNDL
+311 SGPLNDL

-342 MNLDSLKYELAAE
+342 MNLDSLSYELAV
-355 SIESNYTDLSRM
+355 SSLSSNYNDLSNL
-367 KSYPFDEGRKLQLP
+367 KSFPFSEGRYLQLS
-381 SNISTLG
+381 SNIATLG
-388 NIRFEGNA
+388 KIQFEGNA
-396 RGDLDALDL
+396 RGDLTDVEL
-405 YGKTITE
+405 YGKTTTD
-412 IGTLTT
+412 IGSLTT
-418 AIHMS
+418 AVHMS
-423 DFDSLVSYSGQLQLD
+423 DFDSLVHYSGQLQLE
-438 KFNLGIYY
+438 KFNLGTYY
-446 SDDQM
+446 SDSEM
-451 GVVSANIRLDGTG
+451 GVVSANIRIDGTG
-464 LELSKMD
+464 LELRKMD
-471 LNFEGEISELGLGQY
+471 MNFEGEISELGLGEY

-521 DFTQKQPLLNFELNI
+521 DFTQKQPLLNFELNV
-536 NRFDLTAVGLLED
+536 NRFDFTAVGLIED

-556 GEFNAHLKGLT
+556 GDFNAHLKGLT
-567 LSEIEGEFVG
+567 LSDVEGEFVG
-577 ANIVYLIDEKI
+577 SNIVYLIDEKI
-588 RKLEYF
+588 RKLDYF

-612 VFAKIEGNFNYDQL
+612 IFAKLEGNFNYDQL
-626 WPSLQDIIADAM
+626 WPSLQDIIADAL
-638 PNLEYSSRPHKN
+638 PNMNYSSRPHKE

-662 EFISAAFIPELKIAR
+662 DFISAAFIPELKIAR

-699 KIQFEDYKAGDLVLD
+699 KIQFEDYRAEDLVLD
-714 ISREL
+714 ISSEL
-719 NSIFLTVQV
+719 NSIFLTVQA
-728 NEVLDGDAKLIS
+728 NEVLDGESKLIS

-745 MQSLGDT
+745 VQSLGDT

-759 GNSGEFLTGDL
+759 GNPGEFLTGDL

-780 DFEYRTGRSS
+780 DFEYRIGSSS
-790 LVVNNETWDWAPNAS
+790 LIVNNETWNWAPNAS
-805 ITLCHK
+805 ITVCHK

-831 MISEHPSSPLRLELG
+831 VISEHPSSPLRLELG
-846 NVDLS
+846 NVNLS
-851 MLNGLLGE
+851 LLNSLLGE

-871 ELSNLYDKTIVTSEL
+871 ELSNVYDKTIVTSEL
-886 NLFELGL
+886 NLFALGL
-893 NDYAIGNLCVNS
+893 NDYEIGNLCVNS

-922 DSVQPLRFAGTYT
+922 DSIQPLRFAGTYT
-935 PKDEV
+935 PKNEE

-979 GTLDSPELEGDLILR
+979 GTLEEPQMEGDLLLR
-994 NASLAVPFLKT
+994 EAELFVPFLKT
-1005 SYTFSDKVHIDPDM
+1005 KYKFSDKVHIDPEM
-1019 FAFNNIKIYDEDG
+1019 FAFDNIQIFDEDG
-1032 NEGRLTG
+1032 NRGVLTG
-1039 QVLHTNFADWQYDV
+1039 QVLHKNFNDWQYDV
-1053 LVEME
+1053 MVEMD

-1089 GEQTFFDMTLKSE
+1089 GDQTFFDMTLRSE

-1109 PMSTSGELQFDS
+1109 PMSSSGELQFDS
-1121 YISFVNPLD
+1121 YIQFVNPLD
-1130 TVTKKELKA
+1130 TTTKKELKA

-1144 TMNLQLDV
+1144 TMNMQLDV

-1190 YGMLEIT
+1190 YGMLELT

-1211 PFEVKPGGSIAWYGD
+1211 PFEVKPGGTIAWYGD

-1233 LQAIYKAS
+1233 MKAIYKAS

-1323 QTAGSGVG
+1323 QTASSGVG

-1396 SANTSQ
+1396 SANTNQ

-1429 SNDTRMTTTTQSPYT
+1429 SNDSRMTTTTQSPYT

-1449 IYQEEFDNWKQLVD
+1449 IYQEEFDDWKQLVD
-1463 GIQELFKRNANK
+1463 GIQELFKRK
-1475 SSGGQIP
+1475 STKAPGD

>member
-6 PEEIVIQPKKKRKR
+6 PEEIVVQPKKKRKR

-26 AIPAF
+26 TIPAF
-31 LLALVLSLQI
+31 LAILILSLQI

-100 AAYYFSSSNS
+100 ATYSFSSSDS
-110 RFESQSISLREPN
+110 RFESQSISLVEPN
-123 IELKRYD
+123 IELKRYA
-130 GEPDWNYQFLSDY
+130 GEADWNYQFLSDY
-143 FASEEPQDTTGNFS
+143 FASEEPQDTTSNFS
-157 MWVGKLNIQDGK
+157 MWVGKLNIENGK
-169 FTYFDFTLPLIE
+169 FTYFDYTLPLVE
-181 DGAFYEEQLAI
+181 EGAFYEEQLAV
-192 SNFSTVIEN
+192 SHFSTQIEN
-201 FEMKGE
+201 FEMKGD

-217 FKERSG
+217 LKERSG
-223 LNVENI
+223 LNVEDL
-229 HAHFRMEGNAIQV
+229 HAHFRMQDNAIQV

-256 DVGIYAPN
+256 DVGMYAPN
-264 DEAWSD
+264 DDAWSD
-270 FNNKVIW
+270 FNNKVNW
-277 DIRLKPTEL
+277 DIHLKPTEL

-291 AVFSSDLKGFSNV
+291 SVFSSDLKGFDNV
-304 LKLEGNI
+304 LKLEGDI
-311 SGSLNDL
+311 SGPLNNL
-318 SLWNMNLEFGR
+318 SLWNMNLQFGR
-329 YSHFKGNIHLLNA
+329 HSHFKGNIHLLNA

-355 SIESNYTDLSRM
+355 SVTSNYNDLSSL
-367 KSYPFDEGRKLQLP
+367 KAYPFSEGNRMQLP
-381 SNISTLG
+381 ANISTLG
-388 NIRFEGNA
+388 RIQFEGNA
-396 RGDLDALDL
+396 RGDLSEVEL
-405 YGKTITE
+405 YGKTTTD
-412 IGTLTT
+412 IGSLTT
-418 AIHMS
+418 ALKMS
-423 DFDSLVSYSGQLQLD
+423 DFDSLVSYNGQLQLE

-446 SDDQM
+446 SDDQL
-451 GVVSANIRLDGTG
+451 GVVSTNIHVEGTG
-464 LELSKMD
+464 IEVSNMD
-471 LNFEGEISELGLGQY
+471 LNFEGDISELGLGEY
-486 VYTKMTSTG
+486 VYTKMTSSG

-501 FNGKFEIADAN
+501 FSGKFEIADAN

-521 DFTQKQPLLNFELNI
+521 DFTQKQPLLNFELNV

-588 RKLEYF
+588 RKLDYF
-594 TLDTEQEGTRSI
+594 TIDTEQEGTRSI

-612 VFAKIEGNFNYDQL
+612 VYARLEGNFNYNQL
-626 WPSLQDIIADAM
+626 WPSLQDIIADAL
-638 PNLEYSSRPHKN
+638 PNMTYSSRPHKE

-662 EFISAAFIPELKIAR
+662 EFISAAFIPELKIAK

-691 LSGTLGSP
+691 LSGTFGSP
-699 KIQFEDYKAGDLVLD
+699 NIQYEDYKAEDLVVD

-719 NSIFLTVQV
+719 GSIFLTVQV
-728 NEVLDGDAKLIS
+728 NEVLDQDSKLIS

-745 MQSLGDT
+745 VQSLGDT

-759 GNSGEFLTGDL
+759 GNPGEFLTGDL
-770 NGVFFLHSFD
+770 NGVFFLNSFD
-780 DFEYRTGRSS
+780 DFEYIVGRSS
-790 LVVNNETWDWAPNAS
+790 LVVNNEPWIWAPNAS
-805 ITLCHK
+805 FTLCHK

-817 FRMFNQSE
+817 FRMYNQNE
-825 YVGING
+825 YLGING
-831 MISEHPSSPLRLELG
+831 MITEHPSSPLRVELG
-846 NVDLS
+846 NVDLA
-851 MLNGLLGE
+851 MLNGLMGE
-859 DLKLQGEANGVV
+859 DLKLEGEANGVV
-871 ELSNLYDKTIVTSEL
+871 ELSNVYDKTIVTSEL
-886 NLFELGL
+886 SLFELEL
-893 NDYAIGNLCVNS
+893 NDYEIGNLCVNS

-922 DSVQPLRFAGTYT
+922 DSVQPLRFAGNYT
-935 PKDEV
+935 PKDKE

-964 VLGIHGFASSMVSLT
+964 VLGISGYASSMVSLT
-979 GTLDSPELEGDLILR
+979 GTLEEPQLEGDLILR
-994 NASLAVPFLKT
+994 KAELFVPFLQTK
-1005 SYTFSDKVHIDPDM
+1005 YAFNDKIHIDPEM
-1019 FAFNNIKIYDEDG
+1019 FAFDNVKIFDEEG
-1032 NEGRLTG
+1032 NPGRLTG
-1039 QVLHTNFADWQYDV
+1039 QVLHKNFADWQYDV

-1058 KPFLTMNTKEG
+1058 TPMLTMNTKEG

-1089 GEQTFFDMTLKSE
+1089 GDQTFFDMTLKSE
-1102 KGTTFIL
+1102 KGTVFNL
-1109 PMSTSGELQFDS
+1109 PMSASGELQFDS
-1121 YISFVNPLD
+1121 YIQFVNPLD
-1130 TVTKKELKA
+1130 TTTKKELKA

-1144 TMNLQLDV
+1144 TMNMQLDV

-1226 PMAAELD
+1226 AMAAELD
-1233 LQAIYKAS
+1233 MQAIYKVS
-1241 ASLSDIIPDPTQTSG
+1241 ASLNDIIPDPTQTSG
-1256 KRVPVNLIMGLQ
+1256 KRIPINLIMGLQ

-1287 LTKSRLAS
+1287 LTQSRLAS

-1323 QTAGSGVG
+1323 QTGGTGVG
-1331 LASNGSELISS
+1331 LASNGSELISN

-1361 RPGDKISNEEIE
+1361 RPGDKISNEQIE

-1416 TEDGK
+1416 TQDGK
-1421 IRLMVYNE
+1421 IKLMVYNE
-1429 SNDTRMTTTTQSPYT
+1429 SNDRRMTTTAQSPYT

-1449 IYQEEFDNWKQLVD
+1449 IYQEEFDDWKQLVD
-1463 GIQELFKRNANK
+1463 GIQELFKRNASK
-1475 SSGGQIP
+1475 SSAGQIP

>member
-1 VLLET
+1 MET
-6 PEEIVIQPKKKRKR
+6 PEEKIVVQPKKKRKR

-31 LLALVLSLQI
+31 LVALVLSLQI

-63 VEIDRIRIDL
+63 VEIDRVRIDL
-73 WARVVLDGLYIE
+73 WARLVLDGLYIE

-94 AKELHL
+94 AKELHM
-100 AAYYFSSSNS
+100 AAYSFSSSES
-110 RFESQSISLREPN
+110 RFESQSISLIEPD
-123 IELKRYD
+123 IELKRYQGD
-130 GEPDWNYQFLSDY
+130 SDWNYQFLSDY
-143 FASEEPQDTTGNFS
+143 FSTDEPADTTSNFS
-157 MWVGKLNIQDGK
+157 MWVGKLYVENAK
-169 FTYFDFTLPLIE
+169 FVYFDYNLPAAL
-181 DGAFYEEQLAI
+181 DGTFFEEQLEI
-192 SNFSTVIEN
+192 SNFTSEIEN
-201 FEMKGE
+201 FEMKGD

-223 LNVENI
+223 LNIENV
-229 HAHFRMEGNAIQV
+229 HAHFRMQGNAIQV
-242 TELDADLGETHLVG
+242 TELDADLGKTHLVG
-256 DVGIYAPN
+256 DLGIYAPN
-264 DEAWSD
+264 NDAWND
-270 FNNKVIW
+270 FNNKVKW
-277 DIRLKPTEL
+277 DIHLQPTEL

-291 AVFSSDLKGFSNV
+291 AVFSSDLKGFDNV
-304 LKLEGNI
+304 LKIEGDI

-329 YSHFKGNIHLLNA
+329 LSHFKGNIHLLNA
-342 MNLDSLKYELAAE
+342 LNADSLSYQVAVSSL
-355 SIESNYTDLSRM
+355 SSDYNDLSAL
-367 KSYPFDEGRKLQLP
+367 KAYPFNEGKFLQFP
-381 SNISTLG
+381 SNVATLG
-388 NIRFEGNA
+388 KIQFEGNA
-396 RGDLDALDL
+396 RGDLSAVEL
-405 YGKTITE
+405 YGKTTTD
-412 IGTLTT
+412 IGSLTT
-418 AIHMS
+418 AIQMS
-423 DFDSLVSYSGQLQLD
+423 DFDSLAHYSGQLQLE
-438 KFNLGIYY
+438 KFNLGTYY
-446 SDDQM
+446 SDPEM
-451 GVVSANIRLDGTG
+451 GVVSADIRIDGTG
-464 LELSKMD
+464 LDLNNMD
-471 LNFEGEISELGLGQY
+471 LNFEGGISELGFGQY
-486 VYTKMTSTG
+486 VYTNMNSTG

-501 FNGKFEIADAN
+501 FSGHFEIADAN
-512 AQAKFDGEI
+512 AQATFDGEI
-521 DFTQKQPLLNFELNI
+521 DFSQKQPILNFDLNI
-536 NRFDLTAVGLLED
+536 NRFDLTAVGLIED
-549 ETPAVIA
+549 DTPAVIA
-556 GEFNAHLKGLT
+556 GEFNAHLKGLA

-588 RKLEYF
+588 RKLDYF
-594 TLDTEQEGTRSI
+594 TLDTEQEGTRSVTI
-606 TLNSDV
+606 NSDV
-612 VFAKIEGNFNYDQL
+612 VFAKLEGNFNYDQL
-626 WPSLQDIIADAM
+626 WPSLQDIIADAL
-638 PNLEYSSRPHKN
+638 PNMTYSARPHKK

-662 EFISAAFIPELKIAR
+662 EFISAAFIPELKIAK

-686 EKNNE
+686 EKNNQ

-699 KIQFEDYKAGDLVLD
+699 FIQYENFKAEELVVD

-719 NSIFLTVQV
+719 KSIFLTVQV
-728 NEVLDGDAKLIS
+728 NEFLSEDSKYIS

-745 MQSLGDT
+745 VQSLGDT
-752 VYSALMW
+752 LYSALMW
-759 GNSGEFLTGDL
+759 GNPGDYVTGDL

-780 DFEYRTGRSS
+780 DFEYRIGQSQ
-790 LVVNNETWDWAPNAS
+790 LVINNEPWAWSTDAS
-805 ITLCHK
+805 LTICQNEI
-811 DLGVNG
+811 GVNG
-817 FRMFNQSE
+817 FRMYNQSE
-825 YVGING
+825 YLGING
-831 MISEHPSSPLRLELG
+831 IISDHPTSPLRVELG
-846 NVDLS
+846 NIDLS
-851 MLNGLLGE
+851 MLNSLLGE
-859 DLKLQGEANGVV
+859 DLMLKGEANGVV
-871 ELSNLYDKTIVTSEL
+871 ELSNIYDKTIVTSEL
-886 NLFELGL
+886 SIFDLWL
-893 NDYAIGNLCVNS
+893 NDYEIGSLCVNS

-935 PKDEV
+935 PKKES
-940 SPLDFLL
+940 SPLDFIL
-947 TMNGFDLSLLN
+947 TMNGFDLSILN

-964 VLGIHGFASSMVSLT
+964 VLGITGFASSMVSLT
-979 GTLDSPELEGDLILR
+979 GTLEEPQLEGDLLLR
-994 NASLAVPFLKT
+994 KAKLFVPFLQT
-1005 SYTFSDKVHIDPDM
+1005 GFTFTDKIHIDPEM
-1019 FAFNNIKIYDEDG
+1019 FAFDNVQIFDDEG
-1032 NEGRLTG
+1032 NPGRLTG
-1039 QVLHTNFADWQYDV
+1039 QVLHKNFSEWQYDV
-1053 LVEME
+1053 MVEME
-1058 KPFLTMNTKEG
+1058 TPLLTMNTKEG

-1084 DISGY
+1084 DVSGY
-1089 GEQTFFDMTLKSE
+1089 GDQTFFDMTLKSE

-1109 PMSTSGELQFDS
+1109 PMSSSGELQFDS
-1121 YISFVNPLD
+1121 YIQFVNPLD
-1130 TVTKKELKA
+1130 TATKKELKA

-1144 TMNLQLDV
+1144 TMNMQLDV

-1158 QIIFDEAVG
+1158 QVIFDEAVG

-1190 YGMLEIT
+1190 YGMLELT

-1211 PFEVKPGGSIAWYGD
+1211 PFEVKPGGTIAWYGD

-1233 LQAIYKAS
+1233 MQAIYKSS
-1241 ASLSDIIPDPTQTSG
+1241 ASLNDIIPDPTQTSG

-1323 QTAGSGVG
+1323 QTGGSGVG

-1361 RPGDKISNEEIE
+1361 RPGDKISNEQIE

-1396 SANTSQ
+1396 GANTSQ

-1429 SNDTRMTTTTQSPYT
+1429 SNDSRMTTTTQSPYT

-1463 GIQELFKRNANK
+1463 GIQELFKRNASK
-1475 SSGGQIP
+1475 STGD